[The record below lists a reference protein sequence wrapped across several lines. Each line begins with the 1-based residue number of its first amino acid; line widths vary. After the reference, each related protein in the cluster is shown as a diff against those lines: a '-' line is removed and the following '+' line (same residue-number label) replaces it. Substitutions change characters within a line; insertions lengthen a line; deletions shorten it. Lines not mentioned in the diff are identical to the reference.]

1 MDTNRQCMALK
12 ASAGSGKTFAL
23 SVRFLA
29 LLFKGANPSEIL
41 TLTFTK
47 KATAE
52 MKERI
57 LDYLKILQK
66 ENLESKE
73 KSHKENIL
81 KELEEKYHLDPSLVQ
96 NSAQKIYQRFLNAE
110 IRISTI
116 DAFFQSILRKFC
128 WFVGLSAN
136 FEVNEDTE
144 AHQQQLD
151 ERFLSALNSEQL
163 EELSVFITQCLSH
176 NSYTSNSILKLLR
189 SLRNKL
195 YLFDPNKR
203 EPAFD
208 EEGFLEKPRNLNKQI
223 QSTEIASD
231 SAKKA
236 IKCDDFRGFLNSSLT
251 WLKKKSEY
259 NFFKK
264 LKNEI
269 PTLESE
275 CEAIENDLK
284 SYYEARETALF
295 KKFPKF
301 IQLYDKAI
309 SKIQAL
315 DFDAIKDKVHAL
327 LSGYEEVPAEFFY
340 FRLDSKIAHILI
352 DEFQDTSLNDYKIL
366 APFIDEIKAGIG
378 QAKWHRSVFFVG
390 DVKQSIYA
398 FRGGFSSLF
407 ESVSKDFYHD
417 NLEFNHRS
425 SPLIIH
431 YVNTIFKKAYQN
443 SSTTYLEQKYPETS
457 RNKHATDGYVKVSL
471 VANERELLLEQISQ
485 EAKNLLEH
493 GKELL
498 LEQILQEAKNLLEH
512 GIEPKDITILC
523 ATNKDALEIKNY
535 LQENLSE
542 IRPSTESSA
551 QLSQFVESKI
561 IKNALEYALAE
572 EEYKPFYKHSVL
584 KLAGYLHDDA
594 IALFGFNP
602 KKESVAGFVWK
613 VMELFELYTECAQ
626 ICLELALG
634 CEDADEFLEK
644 LEAKKIASFN
654 SKGAQIMTIHKSKGM
669 QFPYVIVCE
678 RLGKPNNE
686 SDKFLEEYNGTEL
699 VCLYYRMK
707 NREVVDKDYARALE
721 KEKAAKDHEEINA
734 YYVAFTRAEL
744 GLVVVAKDKDQK
756 KDKKKDKEES
766 KNKGMHEKLDLK
778 PLEEG
783 EIAPVI
789 ASKKEPSNA
798 SVLIKPH
805 AYGEQ
810 VQEIEEEP
818 DSDYEKNNDQEAINF
833 GIALHKGLE
842 YQYAYRIPKKS
853 VLEYLNYH
861 YGFYGLDHQALEE
874 SLELFENDAEIQALF
889 KNLALKGEVAFLSR
903 GVVSRI
909 DVLLWDKG
917 QNLYVLDYKSSQNYQ
932 QSHKAQVSHYAE
944 FLQTQAPHFK
954 IQAGIIYAHK
964 RLLEKLWV

>member
-1 MDTNRQCMALK
+1 MDTKRQCMALK

-66 ENLESKE
+66 ENLEDEKEKE
-73 KSHKENIL
+73 KSQNIL
-81 KELEEKYHLDPSLVQ
+81 KELEEKYHLNPSFVQ

-136 FEVNEDTE
+136 FEVNEDTK
-144 AHQQQLD
+144 AHQQQLNAS
-151 ERFLSALNSEQL
+151 FLSALDNEQL
-163 EELSVFITQCLSH
+163 EELSVFIAQCLSYD
-176 NSYTSNSILKLLR
+176 SYTSDSILERLR
-189 SLRNKL
+189 FLKNKL
-195 YLFDPNKR
+195 YLFDPNKKDL
-203 EPAFD
+203 AFD
-208 EEGFLEKPRNLNKQI
+208 EEGFLEKLRNLNQQI
-223 QSTEIASD
+223 QSIETASD
-231 SAKKA
+231 RAKKA

-251 WLKKKSEY
+251 WLEKKSEY
-259 NFFKK
+259 RYFKK
-264 LKNEI
+264 FKDEI

-275 CEAIENDLK
+275 CEEIENDLK
-284 SYYEARETALF
+284 RYYEARESALF

-301 IQLYDKAI
+301 IQLYDKAT

-327 LSGYEEVPAEFFY
+327 SNGYEEMPAEFFY

-390 DVKQSIYA
+390 DVKQSIYG
-398 FRGGFSSLF
+398 FRGSFSSLF

-425 SPLIIH
+425 SPLIIN

-443 SSTTYLEQKYPETS
+443 SPTAYLEQKYPKAS
-457 RNKHATDGYVKVSL
+457 SNDHARYGYVKVSL
-471 VANERELLLEQISQ
+471 VADER
-485 EAKNLLEH
+485 
-493 GKELL
+493 ELL

-512 GIEPKDITILC
+512 RIEPKDITILC
-523 ATNKDALEIKNY
+523 ARNKDALEIKNY

-542 IRPSTESSA
+542 ICPSTESSA
-551 QLSQFVESKI
+551 KLSQFVESKI

-572 EEYKPFYKHSVL
+572 EPYKPFYKHSVL

-594 IALFGFNP
+594 IALAGFNP

-626 ICLELALG
+626 ICLELAVG
-634 CEDADEFLEK
+634 CEDANEFLEK
-644 LEAKKIASFN
+644 LEAKEIASF
-654 SKGAQIMTIHKSKGM
+654 KAEGTQIMTIHKSKGM

-678 RLGKPNNE
+678 RLGKPKTNN
-686 SDKFLEEYNGTEL
+686 SNQFLEEYSGTEL
-699 VCLYYRMK
+699 TRLYYRMK
-707 NREVVDKDYARALE
+707 NREVVDKDYARALD
-721 KEKAAKDHEEINA
+721 KEEAAKDHEEINV

-744 GLVVVAKDKDQK
+744 GLVVVAKDK
-756 KDKKKDKEES
+756 
-766 KNKGMHEKLDLK
+766 KGMREKLDLA

-789 ASKKEPSNA
+789 SSQKEPSPE

-818 DSDYEKNNDQEAINF
+818 SDYEKNNDQEAINF

-861 YGFYGLDHQALEE
+861 HGFYGLDYQALEE
-874 SLELFENDAEIQALF
+874 SLELFENDAKIQALF
-889 KNLALKGEVAFLSR
+889 KNLALKGEVAFLFE

-932 QSHKAQVSHYAE
+932 QSHKAQVSHYAA

>member
-1 MDTNRQCMALK
+1 MDTKRQCMALK

-66 ENLESKE
+66 ENLEDEKEKE
-73 KSHKENIL
+73 KSQNIL
-81 KELEEKYHLDPSLVQ
+81 KELEEKYRLDPSFVQ

-136 FEVNEDTE
+136 FEVNEDTK
-144 AHQQQLD
+144 AHQQQLN
-151 ERFLSALNSEQL
+151 EGFLSTLNNEQL
-163 EELSVFITQCLSH
+163 EELSVFIAQCLSYD
-176 NSYTSNSILKLLR
+176 NYTSDSILERLR
-189 SLRNKL
+189 FLKNKL
-195 YLFDPNKR
+195 YLFDPNKK

-208 EEGFLEKPRNLNKQI
+208 EEGFLEKLRSLNEQI
-223 QSTEIASD
+223 QNIETASNE
-231 SAKKA
+231 AKKA

-251 WLKKKSEY
+251 WLKKKGEY
-259 NFFKK
+259 RYFKK
-264 LKNEI
+264 FKDEI

-275 CEAIENDLK
+275 CEEIENDLK
-284 SYYEARETALF
+284 RYYEARESALF

-301 IQLYDKAI
+301 IQLYDKAT

-327 LSGYEEVPAEFFY
+327 LNGYEEMPAEFFY

-390 DVKQSIYA
+390 DVKQSIYG
-398 FRGGFSSLF
+398 FRGSFSSLF

-425 SPLIIH
+425 SPLIIN

-443 SSTTYLEQKYPETS
+443 SPTAYLEQKYPKAS
-457 RNKHATDGYVKVSL
+457 SNKHARDGYVKVSL
-471 VANERELLLEQISQ
+471 VADERELLL
-485 EAKNLLEH
+485 K
-493 GKELL
+493 
-498 LEQILQEAKNLLEH
+498 QILQEAKNLLEH
-512 GIEPKDITILC
+512 RIDPKDITLLC
-523 ATNKDALEIKNY
+523 ATNDDALEIKNY
-535 LQENLSE
+535 LQKNLSA

-551 QLSQFVESKI
+551 KLSQFVESKI

-572 EEYKPFYKHSVL
+572 EPYKPFYKHSVL

-594 IALFGFNP
+594 IALAGFNP
-602 KKESVAGFVWK
+602 KKESVAGFVWR

-626 ICLELALG
+626 ICLELAVG
-634 CEDADEFLEK
+634 CEDANEFLKK
-644 LEAKKIASFN
+644 LEAKEIASF
-654 SKGAQIMTIHKSKGM
+654 KAEGAQIMTIHKSKGM

-678 RLGKPNNE
+678 RLGKPKTNN
-686 SDKFLEEYNGTEL
+686 SNQFLEEYSGTEL
-699 VCLYYRMK
+699 LRLYYRMK
-707 NREVVDKDYARALE
+707 NREVVDKDYARALD
-721 KEKAAKDHEEINA
+721 KEEAAKNHEETNV

-744 GLVVVAKDKDQK
+744 GLIVVAKDK
-756 KDKKKDKEES
+756 
-766 KNKGMHEKLDLK
+766 KGMREKLDLA

-783 EIAPVI
+783 EIVPVI
-789 ASKKEPSNA
+789 SSQKELSIPS
-798 SVLIKPH
+798 VVIKPH

-818 DSDYEKNNDQEAINF
+818 SDYEKNNDQEAIHF

-861 YGFYGLDHQALEE
+861 HGFYGLDYQALEE
-874 SLELFENDAEIQALF
+874 SLELFENDAKIQALF
-889 KNLALKGEVAFLSR
+889 KNLALRGEVAFLFE

-909 DVLLWDKG
+909 DVLLWDRG

-932 QSHKAQVSHYAE
+932 QSHKAQVSHYAA

>member
-1 MDTNRQCMALK
+1 MDTKRQCMALK

-66 ENLESKE
+66 ENLENENENE
-73 KSHKENIL
+73 KSQNIL
-81 KELEEKYHLDPSLVQ
+81 KELEEKYRLNPSLVR
-96 NSAQKIYQRFLNAE
+96 NSAPKIYQRFLNAE

-136 FEVNEDTE
+136 FEVNEDTK
-144 AHQQQLD
+144 AHQQQLN
-151 ERFLSALNSEQL
+151 EGFLSALNSGQL
-163 EELSVFITQCLSH
+163 EELSVFIAQCLSYD
-176 NSYTSNSILKLLR
+176 SYTSDSILERLR
-189 SLRNKL
+189 FLKNKL
-195 YLFDPNKR
+195 YLFDSNEK
-203 EPAFD
+203 ELAFD
-208 EEGFLEKPRNLNKQI
+208 EEGFLEKIRSLNQQI
-223 QSTEIASD
+223 QSIETASD
-231 SAKKA
+231 KAKTA

-259 NFFKK
+259 RDFKK

-275 CEAIENDLK
+275 CEEIENDLK
-284 SYYEARETALF
+284 RYYKAREIALF

-301 IQLYDKAI
+301 IQLYDKAT

-327 LSGYEEVPAEFFY
+327 LKGYEEVPAEFFY

-398 FRGGFSSLF
+398 FRGSFSSLF
-407 ESVSKDFYHD
+407 ESVAKDFYHD
-417 NLEFNHRS
+417 NLQFNHRS
-425 SPLIIH
+425 SPLIID

-443 SSTTYLEQKYPETS
+443 SPTAYLEQKYPKAS
-457 RNKHATDGYVKVSL
+457 SNKHVADGYVKVSL
-471 VANERELLLEQISQ
+471 VADDR
-485 EAKNLLEH
+485 
-493 GKELL
+493 ELL
-498 LEQILQEAKNLLEH
+498 LEQILQEAQNLLEH
-512 GIEPKDITILC
+512 RIEPKDITILC
-523 ATNKDALEIKNY
+523 ATNDDALGIKNY
-535 LQENLSE
+535 LQENLSA

-551 QLSQFVESKI
+551 KLSQFVESKI
-561 IKNALEYALAE
+561 IKNALKYALAE
-572 EEYKPFYKHSVL
+572 EPYKPFYKHSVL

-594 IALFGFNP
+594 IALAGFNP
-602 KKESVAGFVWK
+602 KKESVAGFVWR
-613 VMELFELYTECAQ
+613 VMELFELYGECAQ
-626 ICLELALG
+626 ICLELAVG
-634 CEDADEFLEK
+634 CEDADGFLEK

-654 SKGAQIMTIHKSKGM
+654 LKGTQIMTIHKSKGM

-678 RLGKPNNE
+678 RLGKPRSNN
-686 SDKFLEEYNGTEL
+686 SNQFLEEYNGAEL
-699 VCLYYRMK
+699 LRLYYRMK
-707 NREVVDKDYARALE
+707 NREVVDKDYARALD
-721 KEKAAKDHEEINA
+721 KEKAAKENEETNV

-744 GLVVVAKDKDQK
+744 GLVVVAKDKGQK
-756 KDKKKDKEES
+756 KDQKESES
-766 KNKGMHEKLDLK
+766 KGMREKLDLT

-789 ASKKEPSNA
+789 SPQKEPLIA
-798 SVLIKPH
+798 SVVIKPH

-842 YQYAYRIPKKS
+842 YQYAYNIPKKS

-861 YGFYGLDHQALEE
+861 HGFYDLDYQALEE

-889 KNLALKGEVAFLSR
+889 KNLALKGEVAFLFE

-944 FLQTQAPHFK
+944 FLKTQAPHFK

>member
-1 MDTNRQCMALK
+1 MALK

-66 ENLESKE
+66 ENLESGKE
-73 KSHKENIL
+73 KSQNIL
-81 KELEEKYHLDPSLVQ
+81 KELEEKYHLDPSLVR

-144 AHQQQLD
+144 AHQRQLN
-151 ERFLSALNSEQL
+151 ESFLSALNSEQL
-163 EELSVFITQCLSH
+163 EELSAFIVQCLSYE
-176 NSYTSNSILKLLR
+176 SYTSDSILERLR
-189 SLRNKL
+189 FLKNKL
-195 YLFDPNKR
+195 YLFDSNKQ
-203 EPAFD
+203 EPTFD
-208 EEGFLEKPRNLNKQI
+208 EEGFLEKLRSLNNQI
-223 QSTEIASD
+223 QSIETASNE
-231 SAKKA
+231 AKKA
-236 IKCDDFRGFLNSSLT
+236 IKCDSFRGFLNSSLT
-251 WLKKKSEY
+251 WLEKKSEY
-259 NFFKK
+259 RYFKK

-275 CEAIENDLK
+275 CEEIENDLK
-284 SYYEARETALF
+284 RYYEAKETAIF

-301 IQLYDKAI
+301 IQLYDKAT

-315 DFDAIKDKVHAL
+315 DFDAIKDKVHVL
-327 LSGYEEVPAEFFY
+327 LNGYEEMPAEFFY

-398 FRGGFSSLF
+398 FRGSFSSLF

-425 SPLIIH
+425 APLIIN

-443 SSTTYLEQKYPETS
+443 SPTAYLEQKYPKTS
-457 RNKHATDGYVKVSL
+457 NNKHVTEGYVKVSL
-471 VANERELLLEQISQ
+471 VADE
-485 EAKNLLEH
+485 
-493 GKELL
+493 KELL
-498 LEQILQEAKNLLEH
+498 LEQILQEAKNLLDH
-512 GIEPKDITILC
+512 RIDPKDITILC

-535 LQENLSE
+535 LQEYLSA
-542 IRPSTESSA
+542 ICPSTESSA
-551 QLSQFVESKI
+551 RLSQLIESKI

-572 EEYKPFYKHSVL
+572 EPYKPFYKHSVL
-584 KLAGYLHDDA
+584 KLAGYLHDDV
-594 IALFGFNP
+594 IALPGFNP
-602 KKESVAGFVWK
+602 KKESVSGFVWK
-613 VMELFELYTECAQ
+613 IMEQFKLYEEPAQ
-626 ICLELALG
+626 SCLELAVG
-634 CEDADEFLEK
+634 CEDANDFLEK
-644 LEAKKIASFN
+644 LEAKEIASFN
-654 SKGAQIMTIHKSKGM
+654 PKGAQIMTIHGSKGM

-678 RLGKPNNE
+678 RLGKPNSSHANQL
-686 SDKFLEEYNGTEL
+686 LEEYNGAEL
-699 VCLYYRMK
+699 VRLYYRMK
-707 NREVVDKDYARALE
+707 NREVVDKDYARALN
-721 KEKAAKDHEEINA
+721 KEEAAKDHEEINV

-744 GLVVVAKDKDQK
+744 GLIVVAKDKKESK
-756 KDKKKDKEES
+756 KES
-766 KNKGMHEKLDLK
+766 KNKTMREQLDLT

-783 EIAPVI
+783 EIMPVVSPQKEPLI
-789 ASKKEPSNA
+789 AS
-798 SVLIKPH
+798 VVIKPH

-842 YQYAYRIPKKS
+842 YQYAYNIPKQS

-889 KNLALKGEVAFLSR
+889 KNHALKGEAAFLFQ

-909 DVLLWDKG
+909 DVLLWDRG

-944 FLQTQAPHFK
+944 FLRTQAPHFK
-954 IQAGIIYAHK
+954 IQVGIIYAHK

>member
-1 MDTNRQCMALK
+1 MDTKRQCMALK

-66 ENLESKE
+66 ENLEDEKEKE
-73 KSHKENIL
+73 KSQNIL
-81 KELEEKYHLDPSLVQ
+81 KELEEKYRLNPSFVQ

-136 FEVNEDTE
+136 FEVNEDTK
-144 AHQQQLD
+144 AHQQQLN
-151 ERFLSALNSEQL
+151 ESFLSALNNKQL
-163 EELSVFITQCLSH
+163 EELSVFIAQCLSYD
-176 NSYTSNSILKLLR
+176 SYTSDSILERLR
-189 SLRNKL
+189 FLKNKL
-195 YLFDPNKR
+195 YLFDPNKK

-208 EEGFLEKPRNLNKQI
+208 EEGFLEKLRNLNRQI
-223 QSTEIASD
+223 QSVETASNE
-231 SAKKA
+231 AKKA

-251 WLKKKSEY
+251 WLEKKSEY
-259 NFFKK
+259 RYFKK
-264 LKNEI
+264 FKDEI

-275 CEAIENDLK
+275 CEEIENDLK
-284 SYYEARETALF
+284 RYYEAREIALF

-301 IQLYDKAI
+301 IQLYDRAT

-327 LSGYEEVPAEFFY
+327 LNGYEEMPAEFFY

-390 DVKQSIYA
+390 DVKQSIYG
-398 FRGGFSSLF
+398 FRGSFSSLF
-407 ESVSKDFYHD
+407 ESVAKDFYHD
-417 NLEFNHRS
+417 NLPFNHRS
-425 SPLIIH
+425 SPLIIN

-443 SSTTYLEQKYPETS
+443 SPTAYLEQKYPKAS
-457 RNKHATDGYVKVSL
+457 SNKHARDGYVKVSL
-471 VANERELLLEQISQ
+471 VADGR
-485 EAKNLLEH
+485 
-493 GKELL
+493 ELL

-512 GIEPKDITILC
+512 GIDPKDITILC
-523 ATNKDALEIKNY
+523 ATNDDALEIKNY
-535 LQENLSE
+535 LQENLSA

-551 QLSQFVESKI
+551 KLSQFVESKI
-561 IKNALEYALAE
+561 IKNALKYALAE
-572 EEYKPFYKHSVL
+572 EPYKPFYKHSVL

-594 IALFGFNP
+594 IALVGFNP
-602 KKESVAGFVWK
+602 KKESMASFVWK
-613 VMELFELYTECAQ
+613 VMEWFELYTECAQ
-626 ICLELALG
+626 ICLELAVG
-634 CEDADEFLEK
+634 CEDANEFLEK
-644 LEAKKIASFN
+644 LEAKEIASF
-654 SKGAQIMTIHKSKGM
+654 KAEGTQIMTIHKSKGM

-678 RLGKPNNE
+678 RLGKPKTNN
-686 SDKFLEEYNGTEL
+686 SNQFLEEYDGTEL
-699 VCLYYRMK
+699 TRLYYRMK
-707 NREVVDKDYARALE
+707 NREVVDKDYARALD
-721 KEKAAKDHEEINA
+721 KEEAAKDHEETNV

-744 GLVVVAKDKDQK
+744 GLIVVTKDKDQK
-756 KDKKKDKEES
+756 KDKKES
-766 KNKGMHEKLDLK
+766 KNKGMREKLDLL

-783 EIAPVI
+783 TIAPVI
-789 ASKKEPSNA
+789 SSQKEPSPE
-798 SVLIKPH
+798 SVVIKPH

-818 DSDYEKNNDQEAINF
+818 SDYEKNNDQEAINF

-861 YGFYGLDHQALEE
+861 HGFYGLDYQALEE
-874 SLELFENDAEIQALF
+874 SLELFENDAKIQALF
-889 KNLALKGEVAFLSR
+889 KNLALRGEVAFLFE

-932 QSHKAQVSHYAE
+932 QSHKAQVSHYAA

>member
-1 MDTNRQCMALK
+1 MDTKRQCMALK

-66 ENLESKE
+66 ENLEDEKEKE
-73 KSHKENIL
+73 KSQNIL
-81 KELEEKYHLDPSLVQ
+81 KELEEKYRLNPSFVQ

-136 FEVNEDTE
+136 FEVNEDTK
-144 AHQQQLD
+144 AHQQQLNAS
-151 ERFLSALNSEQL
+151 FLSALDNKQL
-163 EELSVFITQCLSH
+163 EELGVFITQCLSYD
-176 NSYTSNSILKLLR
+176 SYTSDSVLEWLRFLK
-189 SLRNKL
+189 NKL
-195 YLFDPNKR
+195 YLFDPNKKD
-203 EPAFD
+203 PAFD
-208 EEGFLEKPRNLNKQI
+208 EEGFLEKLRSLNRQI
-223 QSTEIASD
+223 QSVETASD
-231 SAKKA
+231 TAKKA

-251 WLKKKSEY
+251 WLKKKGEY
-259 NFFKK
+259 RDFKK
-264 LKNEI
+264 IKDEI

-275 CEAIENDLK
+275 CEEIENDLK
-284 SYYEARETALF
+284 RYYEAKESALF

-301 IQLYDKAI
+301 IQLYDKAT

-327 LSGYEEVPAEFFY
+327 LNGYEEMPAEFFY

-390 DVKQSIYA
+390 DVKQSIYG
-398 FRGGFSSLF
+398 FRGSFSSLF

-425 SPLIIH
+425 SPLIIN

-443 SSTTYLEQKYPETS
+443 SPTAYLEQKYPKAS
-457 RNKHATDGYVKVSL
+457 SNKHARDGYVKVSL
-471 VANERELLLEQISQ
+471 VADERELLL
-485 EAKNLLEH
+485 K
-493 GKELL
+493 
-498 LEQILQEAKNLLEH
+498 QILQEAKNLLEH
-512 GIEPKDITILC
+512 RIDPKDITLLC
-523 ATNKDALEIKNY
+523 ATNDDALEIKDY
-535 LQENLSE
+535 LQKNLSA

-551 QLSQFVESKI
+551 KLSQFVESKI

-572 EEYKPFYKHSVL
+572 EPYKPFYKHSVL

-594 IALFGFNP
+594 IALAGFNP

-626 ICLELALG
+626 ICLELAVG
-634 CEDADEFLEK
+634 CEDANEFLEK
-644 LEAKKIASFN
+644 LEAKEIASF
-654 SKGAQIMTIHKSKGM
+654 KAEGAQIMTIHKSKGM

-678 RLGKPNNE
+678 RLDKPKTNN
-686 SDKFLEEYNGTEL
+686 SNQFLEEYSGTEL
-699 VCLYYRMK
+699 TRLYYRMK
-707 NREVVDKDYARALE
+707 NREVVDKDYARVLD
-721 KEKAAKDHEEINA
+721 KEEAAKNHEETNV

-744 GLVVVAKDKDQK
+744 GLIVVAKDK
-756 KDKKKDKEES
+756 
-766 KNKGMHEKLDLK
+766 KGMREKLDLA

-783 EIAPVI
+783 EIVPVI
-789 ASKKEPSNA
+789 SSQKELSIPS
-798 SVLIKPH
+798 VVIKPH

-818 DSDYEKNNDQEAINF
+818 SDYEKNDDQEAINF

-861 YGFYGLDHQALEE
+861 HGFYGLDYQALEE
-874 SLELFENDAEIQALF
+874 SLELFENDAKIQALF
-889 KNLALKGEVAFLSR
+889 KNLALRGEVAFLFE

-932 QSHKAQVSHYAE
+932 QSHKAQVSHYAA

>member
-1 MDTNRQCMALK
+1 MDTKRQCMALK

-66 ENLESKE
+66 ENLESGKE
-73 KSHKENIL
+73 KSQNIL
-81 KELEEKYHLDPSLVQ
+81 KELEEKYHLDPSLVR

-136 FEVNEDTE
+136 FEVNEDAKAYQACLNE
-144 AHQQQLD
+144 G
-151 ERFLSALNSEQL
+151 FLSALNSEQL
-163 EELSVFITQCLSH
+163 EELSAFIVQCLSYE
-176 NSYTSNSILKLLR
+176 SYTSDSILERLR
-189 SLRNKL
+189 FLKNKL
-195 YLFDPNKR
+195 YLFDSNKQ
-203 EPAFD
+203 EPVFD
-208 EEGFLEKPRNLNKQI
+208 EEGFLEKLRSLNNQI
-223 QSTEIASD
+223 QSIETASD
-231 SAKKA
+231 RAKTA
-236 IKCDDFRGFLNSSLT
+236 IKCDSFRGFLNSSLT
-251 WLKKKSEY
+251 WLEKKSEY
-259 NFFKK
+259 QSFKK
-264 LKNEI
+264 LKSEI

-275 CEAIENDLK
+275 CEEIENDLK
-284 SYYEARETALF
+284 RYYEAKETAIF

-301 IQLYDKAI
+301 IQLYDNAT

-315 DFDAIKDKVHAL
+315 DFDAIKDKVHVL
-327 LSGYEEVPAEFFY
+327 LNGYEEMPAEFFY

-398 FRGGFSSLF
+398 FRGSFSSLF

-425 SPLIIH
+425 APLIIN

-443 SSTTYLEQKYPETS
+443 SPTAYLEQKYPKAS
-457 RNKHATDGYVKVSL
+457 NNKHATDGYVKVSL
-471 VANERELLLEQISQ
+471 VADEE
-485 EAKNLLEH
+485 
-493 GKELL
+493 ELL
-498 LEQILQEAKNLLEH
+498 LEQILQEAQNLLEH
-512 GIEPKDITILC
+512 HIDPKDITILC

-535 LQENLSE
+535 LQEHLSA
-542 IRPSTESSA
+542 ICPSTESSA
-551 QLSQFVESKI
+551 RLSQLVESKI

-572 EEYKPFYKHSVL
+572 EPYKPFYKHSVL
-584 KLAGYLHDDA
+584 KLAGYLHDDV
-594 IALFGFNP
+594 IALPGFNP

-613 VMELFELYTECAQ
+613 IMEQFKLYGEPAQ
-626 ICLELALG
+626 SCLELAIG
-634 CEDADEFLEK
+634 CEDANDFLEK
-644 LEAKKIASFN
+644 LEAKEIASFN
-654 SKGAQIMTIHKSKGM
+654 PKGAQIMTIHKSKGM

-678 RLGKPNNE
+678 RLGKPNSSHANQ
-686 SDKFLEEYNGTEL
+686 FLEEYDGAEL
-699 VCLYYRMK
+699 THLYYRMK
-707 NREVVDKDYARALE
+707 NREVVDKDYARALD
-721 KEKAAKDHEEINA
+721 KEEAAKDHEEINV

-744 GLVVVAKDKDQK
+744 GLIVVAKDKKESK
-756 KDKKKDKEES
+756 KES
-766 KNKGMHEKLDLK
+766 KNKKMRGQLDLA

-783 EIAPVI
+783 EIMPVVSPQKEPLI
-789 ASKKEPSNA
+789 AS
-798 SVLIKPH
+798 VVIKPH

-842 YQYAYRIPKKS
+842 YQYAYRIPKQS

-861 YGFYGLDHQALEE
+861 YGFYGLDYQALEE
-874 SLELFENDAEIQALF
+874 SLELFENDAEIQTLF
-889 KNLALKGEVAFLSR
+889 KNHALKGEAAFLFQ

-932 QSHKAQVSHYAE
+932 QSHKAQVSHYDE
-944 FLQTQAPHFK
+944 FLRTQAPHFK

>member
-1 MDTNRQCMALK
+1 MDTKRQCMALK

-66 ENLESKE
+66 ESLEDEKEKE
-73 KSHKENIL
+73 KSQNIL
-81 KELEEKYHLDPSLVQ
+81 KELEEKYRLNPDLVR
-96 NSAQKIYQRFLNAE
+96 NSAPKIYQRFLNAE

-136 FEVNEDTE
+136 FEVNEYTK
-144 AHQQQLD
+144 AHQQQLNAS
-151 ERFLSALNSEQL
+151 FLSALNNEQL
-163 EELSVFITQCLSH
+163 EELSVFIAQCLSYD
-176 NSYTSNSILKLLR
+176 SYTSDSVLERLRFLK
-189 SLRNKL
+189 NKL
-195 YLFDPNKR
+195 YLFDPNKK

-208 EEGFLEKPRNLNKQI
+208 EEGFLEKLRSLNQQI
-223 QSTEIASD
+223 QSIETASD
-231 SAKKA
+231 RAKTA

-251 WLKKKSEY
+251 WLEKKSEY
-259 NFFKK
+259 IYFKK
-264 LKNEI
+264 IKDEI

-275 CEAIENDLK
+275 CEEIENDLK
-284 SYYEARETALF
+284 RYYEAKESALF

-301 IQLYDKAI
+301 IQLYDKAT

-327 LSGYEEVPAEFFY
+327 LNGYEEMPAEFFY
-340 FRLDSKIAHILI
+340 FRLDSRIAHILI

-378 QAKWHRSVFFVG
+378 QAKWQRSVFFVG

-398 FRGGFSSLF
+398 FRGSFSSLF
-407 ESVSKDFYHD
+407 ESVAKDFYHD
-417 NLEFNHRS
+417 NLPFNHRS
-425 SPLIIH
+425 SPLIIN
-431 YVNTIFKKAYQN
+431 YVNTIFKKAYQD
-443 SSTTYLEQKYPETS
+443 SPTTYLEQKYPKAS
-457 RNKHATDGYVKVSL
+457 SNKHARDGYVKVSL
-471 VANERELLLEQISQ
+471 VADGR
-485 EAKNLLEH
+485 
-493 GKELL
+493 ELL

-512 GIEPKDITILC
+512 RIEPKDITILC
-523 ATNKDALEIKNY
+523 TTNDDALEIKNY
-535 LQENLSE
+535 LQENLSA

-551 QLSQFVESKI
+551 KLSQFVESKI
-561 IKNALEYALAE
+561 VKNALKYALAE
-572 EEYKPFYKHSVL
+572 EPYKPFYKHSVL

-594 IALFGFNP
+594 IALAGFNP

-626 ICLELALG
+626 ICLELAVG
-634 CEDADEFLEK
+634 CEDANEFLEK
-644 LEAKKIASFN
+644 LEAKEIASFKA
-654 SKGAQIMTIHKSKGM
+654 KGAQIMTIHKSKGM

-678 RLGKPNNE
+678 RLGKPKSNN
-686 SDKFLEEYNGTEL
+686 SNQFLEEYDGTEL
-699 VCLYYRMK
+699 LRLYYRMK
-707 NREVVDKDYARALE
+707 NREVVDKDYARALD
-721 KEKAAKDHEEINA
+721 KEEAAKDHEEINV

-744 GLVVVAKDKDQK
+744 GLIVVAKDK
-756 KDKKKDKEES
+756 
-766 KNKGMHEKLDLK
+766 KGMREKLDLV

-783 EIAPVI
+783 EIVLVI
-789 ASKKEPSNA
+789 SPQKEPLIK
-798 SVLIKPH
+798 SVVIKPH

-818 DSDYEKNNDQEAINF
+818 SDYEKNNDQEAINF

-842 YQYAYRIPKKS
+842 YQYAYNIPKKS

-861 YGFYGLDHQALEE
+861 HGFYGLDYQALEE
-874 SLELFENDAEIQALF
+874 SLELFENDAEIQTLF
-889 KNLALKGEVAFLSR
+889 KNLALRGEAAFLFE

-932 QSHKAQVSHYAE
+932 QSHKAQVSHYAA

>member
-1 MDTNRQCMALK
+1 MDTKRQCMALK

-66 ENLESKE
+66 ENLESGKE
-73 KSHKENIL
+73 KSQNIL
-81 KELEEKYHLDPSLVQ
+81 KELEEKYHLDPSLVR
-96 NSAQKIYQRFLNAE
+96 NSTQKIYQRFLNAE
-110 IRISTI
+110 VRISTI

-144 AHQQQLD
+144 AHQQQLN
-151 ERFLSALNSEQL
+151 EGFLSALNSEQL
-163 EELSVFITQCLSH
+163 EELSVFIVQCLSYE
-176 NSYTSNSILKLLR
+176 SYTSDSILERLR
-189 SLRNKL
+189 FLKNKL
-195 YLFDPNKR
+195 YLFDPNKK

-208 EEGFLEKPRNLNKQI
+208 EEGFLEKLRSLNNQI
-223 QSTEIASD
+223 QSIETASNE
-231 SAKKA
+231 AKKA
-236 IKCDDFRGFLNSSLT
+236 IKCDSFRGFLNSSLT
-251 WLKKKSEY
+251 WLEKKSEY
-259 NFFKK
+259 LYFKK

-275 CEAIENDLK
+275 CEEIENDLK
-284 SYYEARETALF
+284 RYYEAKETAIF

-301 IQLYDKAI
+301 IQLYDNAT

-315 DFDAIKDKVHAL
+315 DFDAIKDKVHVL
-327 LSGYEEVPAEFFY
+327 LNGYEEMPAEFFY

-398 FRGGFSSLF
+398 FRGSFSSLF

-425 SPLIIH
+425 APLIIN

-443 SSTTYLEQKYPETS
+443 SPTAYLEQKYPKAS
-457 RNKHATDGYVKVSL
+457 NNKHVTEGYVKVSL
-471 VANERELLLEQISQ
+471 VADE
-485 EAKNLLEH
+485 
-493 GKELL
+493 KELL
-498 LEQILQEAKNLLEH
+498 LNQVLQEAQNLLDH
-512 GIEPKDITILC
+512 RIDPKDITILC

-535 LQENLSE
+535 LQEHLST
-542 IRPSTESSA
+542 ICPSTESSTR
-551 QLSQFVESKI
+551 LSQLVESKI
-561 IKNALEYALAE
+561 IKNALGYALAE
-572 EEYKPFYKHSVL
+572 EPYKPFYKHSVL

-594 IALFGFNP
+594 IALPGFNP
-602 KKESVAGFVWK
+602 KKESVASFVWK
-613 VMELFELYTECAQ
+613 IMEQFKLYGEPAQ
-626 ICLELALG
+626 SCLELAIG
-634 CEDADEFLEK
+634 CEDADGFLEK
-644 LEAKKIASFN
+644 LEAKEIASFN
-654 SKGAQIMTIHKSKGM
+654 PKGTQIMTIHGSKGM

-678 RLGKPNNE
+678 RLGKPNSSHANQ
-686 SDKFLEEYNGTEL
+686 FLEEYDGTEL
-699 VCLYYRMK
+699 ARLYYRMK
-707 NREVVDKDYARALE
+707 NREVVDKDYARALN
-721 KEKAAKDHEEINA
+721 KEEAAKDHEEINV

-744 GLVVVAKDKDQK
+744 GLIVVAKDKK
-756 KDKKKDKEES
+756 ES
-766 KNKGMHEKLDLK
+766 KKENKHKTMREKLDLT

-783 EIAPVI
+783 EIMPVI
-789 ASKKEPSNA
+789 SPQKEPLIA
-798 SVLIKPH
+798 SVVIKPH

-818 DSDYEKNNDQEAINF
+818 DGDYEKNNDQEAINF

-842 YQYAYRIPKKS
+842 YQYVYRIPKQS

-889 KNLALKGEVAFLSR
+889 KNHALKGEAAFLFQ

-909 DVLLWDKG
+909 DILLWDRG

-944 FLQTQAPHFK
+944 FLRTQAPHFK

>member
-1 MDTNRQCMALK
+1 MDTKRQCMALK

-66 ENLESKE
+66 ENLEDEKEKE
-73 KSHKENIL
+73 KSQNIL
-81 KELEEKYHLDPSLVQ
+81 KELEEKYHLKPSFVQ

-128 WFVGLSAN
+128 WFVGLSTN
-136 FEVNEDTE
+136 FEVNEDTK
-144 AHQQQLD
+144 AHQQQLN
-151 ERFLSALNSEQL
+151 EGFLSALNGEQL
-163 EELSVFITQCLSH
+163 EELSVFIAQCLSYD
-176 NSYTSNSILKLLR
+176 SYTSDSILERLR
-189 SLRNKL
+189 FLKNKL
-195 YLFDPNKR
+195 YLFDPNKKD
-203 EPAFD
+203 PAFD
-208 EEGFLEKPRNLNKQI
+208 EEGFLEKLRSLNQQI
-223 QSTEIASD
+223 QSIETASD
-231 SAKKA
+231 RAKTA

-251 WLKKKSEY
+251 WLEKKSEY
-259 NFFKK
+259 IYFKK
-264 LKNEI
+264 LKDEI

-275 CEAIENDLK
+275 CEEIENDLK
-284 SYYEARETALF
+284 RYYEAREIALF

-301 IQLYDKAI
+301 IQLYDNAT

-327 LSGYEEVPAEFFY
+327 LKGYEEVPAEFFY

-378 QAKWHRSVFFVG
+378 QAKWNRSVFFVG

-398 FRGGFSSLF
+398 FRGSFSSLF
-407 ESVSKDFYHD
+407 ESVAKDFYHD

-425 SPLIIH
+425 SPLIIN

-443 SSTTYLEQKYPETS
+443 SPTAYLDQKYPKTS
-457 RNKHATDGYVKVSL
+457 QNKHATDGYVKVSL
-471 VANERELLLEQISQ
+471 VADER
-485 EAKNLLEH
+485 
-493 GKELL
+493 ELL

-512 GIEPKDITILC
+512 RIEPKDITLLC
-523 ATNKDALEIKNY
+523 ATNDDALEIKNY
-535 LQENLSE
+535 LQENLSA

-551 QLSQFVESKI
+551 KLSQFVESKI
-561 IKNALEYALAE
+561 IKNALKYALAE
-572 EEYKPFYKHSVL
+572 EPYKPFYKHSVL

-594 IALFGFNP
+594 IALPGFNP

-613 VMELFELYTECAQ
+613 VMEWFELYTECAQ
-626 ICLELALG
+626 ICLELAVG
-634 CEDADEFLEK
+634 CEDANEFLEK

-654 SKGAQIMTIHKSKGM
+654 LKGAQIMTIHKSKGM

-678 RLGKPNNE
+678 RLGKPKTNN
-686 SDKFLEEYNGTEL
+686 SNQFLEEYDGTEL
-699 VCLYYRMK
+699 TRLYYRMK
-707 NREVVDKDYARALE
+707 NREVVDKDYARALD
-721 KEKAAKDHEEINA
+721 KEEAAKDHEETNV

-744 GLVVVAKDKDQK
+744 GLIVVAKDKDQK
-756 KDKKKDKEES
+756 KDKKES
-766 KNKGMHEKLDLK
+766 KNKGMREKLDLF

-783 EIAPVI
+783 AIAPVI
-789 ASKKEPSNA
+789 SSQKEPLIP
-798 SVLIKPH
+798 SVVIKPH

-818 DSDYEKNNDQEAINF
+818 SDYEKNNDQEAINF

-861 YGFYGLDHQALEE
+861 HGFYGLDYQALEE
-874 SLELFENDAEIQALF
+874 SLELFENDAKIQALF
-889 KNLALKGEVAFLSR
+889 KNLALKGEVAFLFER
-903 GVVSRI
+903 VVSRI

-932 QSHKAQVSHYAE
+932 QSHKAQVSHYAA

>member
-1 MDTNRQCMALK
+1 MDTKRQCMALK

-57 LDYLKILQK
+57 LDYLKILQQ
-66 ENLESKE
+66 ENLENEKE
-73 KSHKENIL
+73 KSQNIL

-128 WFVGLSAN
+128 WFAGLSAN
-136 FEVNEDTE
+136 FEVNEDTK
-144 AHQQQLD
+144 AHQQQLNAS
-151 ERFLSALNSEQL
+151 FLSALNNEQL
-163 EELSVFITQCLSH
+163 EELSVFITQCLSYD
-176 NSYTSNSILKLLR
+176 SYTSDSILERLR
-189 SLRNKL
+189 FLKNKL
-195 YLFDPNKR
+195 YLFEPNKK
-203 EPAFD
+203 ESVFD
-208 EEGFLEKPRNLNKQI
+208 EKGFLEKLRSLNQQI
-223 QSTEIASD
+223 QSVETASD
-231 SAKKA
+231 TAKTA

-251 WLKKKSEY
+251 WLEKKSEY
-259 NFFKK
+259 RHFKK
-264 LKNEI
+264 LKDEI

-275 CEAIENDLK
+275 CEEIESDLK
-284 SYYEARETALF
+284 RYYEARESALF

-301 IQLYDKAI
+301 IQLYSNAT
-309 SKIQAL
+309 SKIQVL

-327 LSGYEEVPAEFFY
+327 LNGYEEMPAEFFY

-398 FRGGFSSLF
+398 FRGSFSSLF

-417 NLEFNHRS
+417 NLQFNHRS
-425 SPLIIH
+425 APLIIN

-443 SSTTYLEQKYPETS
+443 SPTAYLEQKYPKAS
-457 RNKHATDGYVKVSL
+457 SNKHATDGYVKVSL
-471 VANERELLLEQISQ
+471 VADDR
-485 EAKNLLEH
+485 
-493 GKELL
+493 ELL
-498 LEQILQEAKNLLEH
+498 LEQILQEAQNLLEH
-512 GIEPKDITILC
+512 RIDPKDITILC

-535 LQENLSE
+535 LQERLSA
-542 IRPSTESSA
+542 IHPSTESSTK
-551 QLSQFVESKI
+551 LSQFVESKI

-572 EEYKPFYKHSVL
+572 EPYKPFYKHSVL
-584 KLAGYLHDDA
+584 KLAGYLHDDV
-594 IALFGFNP
+594 IALAGFNP
-602 KKESVAGFVWK
+602 KKESVASFVWK
-613 VMELFELYTECAQ
+613 VMELFELYGEPAQ
-626 ICLELALG
+626 SCLELAVG
-634 CEDADEFLEK
+634 CEDADGFLEK
-644 LEAKKIASFN
+644 LEAKEIASFN
-654 SKGAQIMTIHKSKGM
+654 PKGTQIMTIHKSKGM

-678 RLGKPNNE
+678 RLGKPNSSHSNQL
-686 SDKFLEEYNGTEL
+686 LEEYNGAEL
-699 VCLYYRMK
+699 LRLYYRMK
-707 NREVVDKDYARALE
+707 NREVVDKDYARALD
-721 KEKAAKDHEEINA
+721 KEEAAKDHEETNVS
-734 YYVAFTRAEL
+734 YVAFTRAEL
-744 GLVVVAKDKDQK
+744 GLIIVAKDKKESK
-756 KDKKKDKEES
+756 KES
-766 KNKGMHEKLDLK
+766 KNKTMREQLDLT

-783 EIAPVI
+783 EITPVI
-789 ASKKEPSNA
+789 SPQKEPLITST
-798 SVLIKPH
+798 LIKPH

-818 DSDYEKNNDQEAINF
+818 ESDYEKNNDQEAINF

-842 YQYAYRIPKKS
+842 YQYAYNIPKQS

-861 YGFYGLDHQALEE
+861 YGFYGLDYQALEE
-874 SLELFENDAEIQALF
+874 SLELFENDAEIQTLF
-889 KNLALKGEVAFLSR
+889 KNYFLRGEAAFLFQ

-909 DVLLWDKG
+909 DVLLWDRG

-944 FLQTQAPHFK
+944 FLKTQAPHFK

>member
-1 MDTNRQCMALK
+1 MDTKRQCMALK

-66 ENLESKE
+66 ENLEDEKEKE
-73 KSHKENIL
+73 KSQNIL
-81 KELEEKYHLDPSLVQ
+81 KELEEKYRLNPSFVQ
-96 NSAQKIYQRFLNAE
+96 NRAQEIYQRFLNAE

-136 FEVNEDTE
+136 FEVNEDTK
-144 AHQQQLD
+144 AHQQQLN
-151 ERFLSALNSEQL
+151 EIFLSALNNEQL
-163 EELSVFITQCLSH
+163 EELSVFITQCLSYD
-176 NSYTSNSILKLLR
+176 SYTSDSILERLR
-189 SLRNKL
+189 FLKNKL
-195 YLFDPNKR
+195 YLFDPNKK
-203 EPAFD
+203 ELAFD
-208 EEGFLEKPRNLNKQI
+208 EKGFLEKLRNLNKQI
-223 QSTEIASD
+223 QGVETASD
-231 SAKKA
+231 GAKKA

-251 WLKKKSEY
+251 WLKKKGEY
-259 NFFKK
+259 RDFKK
-264 LKNEI
+264 IKDEI

-275 CEAIENDLK
+275 CEEIENDLK
-284 SYYEARETALF
+284 RYYEARESALF

-301 IQLYDKAI
+301 IQLYDKAT

-327 LSGYEEVPAEFFY
+327 LNGYEEMPAEFFY

-390 DVKQSIYA
+390 DVKQSIYG
-398 FRGGFSSLF
+398 FRGSFSSLF

-425 SPLIIH
+425 SPLIIN

-443 SSTTYLEQKYPETS
+443 SPTAYLEQKYPKAS
-457 RNKHATDGYVKVSL
+457 SNKHSKDGYVKVSL
-471 VANERELLLEQISQ
+471 VADER
-485 EAKNLLEH
+485 
-493 GKELL
+493 ELL
-498 LEQILQEAKNLLEH
+498 LEQILQEAKNLLGH
-512 GIEPKDITILC
+512 RIEPKDITILC
-523 ATNKDALEIKNY
+523 TRNEDALEIKNY
-535 LQENLSE
+535 LQKNLST
-542 IRPSTESSA
+542 INPSTESSA
-551 QLSQFVESKI
+551 KLSQFVESKI

-572 EEYKPFYKHSVL
+572 EPYKPFYKHSVL

-594 IALFGFNP
+594 IALAGFNP

-613 VMELFELYTECAQ
+613 VMELFELYTECTQ
-626 ICLELALG
+626 ICLELAVG
-634 CEDADEFLEK
+634 CEDANEFLKK
-644 LEAKKIASFN
+644 LEAKEIASFN
-654 SKGAQIMTIHKSKGM
+654 AKGAQIMTIHASKGM

-678 RLGKPNNE
+678 RLGKPKTNN
-686 SDKFLEEYNGTEL
+686 SNQFLEEYSGTEFM
-699 VCLYYRMK
+699 CLYYRMK
-707 NREVVDKDYARALE
+707 NREVVDKDYARALD
-721 KEKAAKDHEEINA
+721 KEEAAKDHEETNV

-744 GLVVVAKDKDQK
+744 GLIVVAKDKDQK
-756 KDKKKDKEES
+756 KDKKES
-766 KNKGMHEKLDLK
+766 KNKGMREKLDLA

-783 EIAPVI
+783 EIVPVI
-789 ASKKEPSNA
+789 SSQKEPSSA

-818 DSDYEKNNDQEAINF
+818 SDYEKNNDQEAIHF

-861 YGFYGLDHQALEE
+861 HGFYGLDYQALEE
-874 SLELFENDAEIQALF
+874 SLELFENDAKIQALF
-889 KNLALKGEVAFLSR
+889 KNLALRGEVAFLFE

-909 DVLLWDKG
+909 DVLLWDKR

-932 QSHKAQVSHYAE
+932 QSHKVQVSHYAA

>member
-1 MDTNRQCMALK
+1 MDTKRQCMALK

-66 ENLESKE
+66 ENLENEKE
-73 KSHKENIL
+73 KSQNIL
-81 KELEEKYHLDPSLVQ
+81 KELEEKYHLDPSLVR
-96 NSAQKIYQRFLNAE
+96 NSAPKIYQRFLNAE

-128 WFVGLSAN
+128 WFVGLNAN
-136 FEVNEDTE
+136 FEVNEDTK
-144 AHQQQLD
+144 AHQQQLN
-151 ERFLSALNSEQL
+151 EGFLSALNNEQL
-163 EELSVFITQCLSH
+163 EELSVFIAQCLSYD
-176 NSYTSNSILKLLR
+176 NYTSDSILKRLR
-189 SLRNKL
+189 FLKNKL
-195 YLFDPNKR
+195 YLFDPNKK

-208 EEGFLEKPRNLNKQI
+208 EEGFLEKLRSLNQQI
-223 QSTEIASD
+223 QSIETASD
-231 SAKKA
+231 RAKTA
-236 IKCDDFRGFLNSSLT
+236 IKCDSFRGFLNSSLT
-251 WLKKKSEY
+251 WLEKKSEY
-259 NFFKK
+259 LHFKK

-275 CEAIENDLK
+275 CEEIENDLK
-284 SYYEARETALF
+284 RYYEAKETAIF

-301 IQLYDKAI
+301 IQLYDNAT

-327 LSGYEEVPAEFFY
+327 LNGYEELPAEFFY

-398 FRGGFSSLF
+398 FRGSFSSLF
-407 ESVSKDFYHD
+407 ESVAKDFYHD
-417 NLEFNHRS
+417 NLQFNHRS
-425 SPLIIH
+425 SPLIIN

-443 SSTTYLEQKYPETS
+443 SPTAYLEQKYPKIS
-457 RNKHATDGYVKVSL
+457 NNKHARDGYVKVSL
-471 VANERELLLEQISQ
+471 VADER
-485 EAKNLLEH
+485 
-493 GKELL
+493 GLL
-498 LEQILQEAKNLLEH
+498 LEQILQEAKNLLDH
-512 GIEPKDITILC
+512 HIDPKDITILC

-535 LQENLSE
+535 LQQNLSE

-551 QLSQFVESKI
+551 NLSQFVESKI
-561 IKNALEYALAE
+561 IKNALKYALAE
-572 EEYKPFYKHSVL
+572 EPYKPFYKHSVL

-594 IALFGFNP
+594 IALAGFNP

-613 VMELFELYTECAQ
+613 VMELFELYGECAQ
-626 ICLELALG
+626 ICLELAVV
-634 CEDADEFLEK
+634 CEDANEFLEK

-654 SKGAQIMTIHKSKGM
+654 LKGAQIMTIHKSKGM

-678 RLGKPNNE
+678 RLGKPKSNN
-686 SDKFLEEYNGTEL
+686 SNQFLEEYNGTEL
-699 VCLYYRMK
+699 LRLYYRMK
-707 NREVVDKDYARALE
+707 NREVVDKDYARALD
-721 KEKAAKDHEEINA
+721 KEEAAKNHEETNV

-744 GLVVVAKDKDQK
+744 GLIVVAKDKDQK
-756 KDKKKDKEES
+756 KDKKES
-766 KNKGMHEKLDLK
+766 KNKGMREKLDLF

-783 EIAPVI
+783 TIVPVI
-789 ASKKEPSNA
+789 SSQKESLIA

-818 DSDYEKNNDQEAINF
+818 SDYEKNNDQEAINF

-842 YQYAYRIPKKS
+842 YQYAYNIPKKS

-861 YGFYGLDHQALEE
+861 HGFYGLDHQALEE
-874 SLELFENDAEIQALF
+874 SLELFENDAKIQALF
-889 KNLALKGEVAFLSR
+889 KNHALKGEAAFLFE

-932 QSHKAQVSHYAE
+932 QSHKAQVSHYAA

>member
-1 MDTNRQCMALK
+1 MDTKRQCMALK

-66 ENLESKE
+66 ENLESEKE
-73 KSHKENIL
+73 KSQNIL
-81 KELEEKYHLDPSLVQ
+81 KELEEKYHLDPSLVR

-144 AHQQQLD
+144 AHQRQLN
-151 ERFLSALNSEQL
+151 EGFLSALNNEQL
-163 EELSVFITQCLSH
+163 EELSAFIVQCLSYDK
-176 NSYTSNSILKLLR
+176 YTSDSILKRLR
-189 SLRNKL
+189 FLKNKL
-195 YLFDPNKR
+195 YLFDPNKK

-208 EEGFLEKPRNLNKQI
+208 EEGFLEKLRSLNEQI
-223 QSTEIASD
+223 QSIETASD
-231 SAKKA
+231 KAKEA
-236 IKCDDFRGFLNSSLT
+236 IKCDSFRGFLNSSLT
-251 WLKKKSEY
+251 WLEKKSEY
-259 NFFKK
+259 QSFKK
-264 LKNEI
+264 LKSEI

-275 CEAIENDLK
+275 CEEIENNLK
-284 SYYEARETALF
+284 RYYEAKETAIF

-301 IQLYDKAI
+301 IQLYDNAT

-315 DFDAIKDKVHAL
+315 DFDAIKDKVHVL
-327 LSGYEEVPAEFFY
+327 LNGYEEMPAEFFY

-398 FRGGFSSLF
+398 FRGSFSSLF
-407 ESVSKDFYHD
+407 KSVSKDFYHD

-425 SPLIIH
+425 APLIIN

-443 SSTTYLEQKYPETS
+443 SPTAYLEQKYPKTS
-457 RNKHATDGYVKVSL
+457 QNKHVTEGYVKVSL
-471 VANERELLLEQISQ
+471 VADDRELLLNQV
-485 EAKNLLEH
+485 
-493 GKELL
+493 
-498 LEQILQEAKNLLEH
+498 LQEAKNLLDH
-512 GIEPKDITILC
+512 RIDPKDITILC

-535 LQENLSE
+535 LQERLSA

-551 QLSQFVESKI
+551 RLSQLVESKI

-572 EEYKPFYKHSVL
+572 EPYKPFYKHSVL

-594 IALFGFNP
+594 IALPGFNP

-613 VMELFELYTECAQ
+613 IMEQFKLYGEPAQ
-626 ICLELALG
+626 SCLELSIG
-634 CEDADEFLEK
+634 CEDANEFLEK
-644 LEAKKIASFN
+644 LEAKEIASFN
-654 SKGAQIMTIHKSKGM
+654 PKGAQIMTIHGSKGM

-678 RLGKPNNE
+678 RLGKPNSSHANQL
-686 SDKFLEEYNGTEL
+686 LEEYNGAEL
-699 VCLYYRMK
+699 VRLYYRMK
-707 NREVVDKDYARALE
+707 NREVVDKDYARALD
-721 KEKAAKDHEEINA
+721 KEEAAKDHEEINV

-744 GLVVVAKDKDQK
+744 GLIVVAKDKKESK
-756 KDKKKDKEES
+756 KES
-766 KNKGMHEKLDLK
+766 KNKTMREQLDLL

-789 ASKKEPSNA
+789 SPQKEPLIA
-798 SVLIKPH
+798 SVVIKPH

-842 YQYAYRIPKKS
+842 YQYAYNIPKQS

-861 YGFYGLDHQALEE
+861 HGFYGLDYQALEE

-889 KNLALKGEVAFLSR
+889 KNHALKGEAAFLFQ

-909 DVLLWDKG
+909 DVLLWDRG

-944 FLQTQAPHFK
+944 FLRTQAPHFK
-954 IQAGIIYAHK
+954 IQVGIIYAHK

>member
-1 MDTNRQCMALK
+1 MDTKRQCMALK

-66 ENLESKE
+66 ENLEDEKEKE
-73 KSHKENIL
+73 KSQNIL
-81 KELEEKYHLDPSLVQ
+81 KELEEKYHLDPSFVQ
-96 NSAQKIYQRFLNAE
+96 NRAQEIYQRFLNAE

-136 FEVNEDTE
+136 FEVNEDTK
-144 AHQQQLD
+144 AHQQQLN
-151 ERFLSALNSEQL
+151 ESFLSALNNEQL
-163 EELSVFITQCLSH
+163 EELSVFIAQCLSH
-176 NSYTSNSILKLLR
+176 DSYTSDSILERLR
-189 SLRNKL
+189 FLKNKL
-195 YLFDPNKR
+195 YLFDPNKKD
-203 EPAFD
+203 PVFD
-208 EEGFLEKPRNLNKQI
+208 EERFLEKLRSLNQQI
-223 QSTEIASD
+223 QNIETASNE
-231 SAKKA
+231 AKTA

-251 WLKKKSEY
+251 WLKKKGEY
-259 NFFKK
+259 RYFKK
-264 LKNEI
+264 FKDEI

-275 CEAIENDLK
+275 CEEIENDLK
-284 SYYEARETALF
+284 RYYEARESALF

-301 IQLYDKAI
+301 IQLYDKAT

-327 LSGYEEVPAEFFY
+327 LNGYEEMPAEFFY
-340 FRLDSKIAHILI
+340 FRLDSKIVHILI

-378 QAKWHRSVFFVG
+378 QAKWNRSVFFVG

-398 FRGGFSSLF
+398 FRGSFSSLF

-417 NLEFNHRS
+417 NLQFNHRS
-425 SPLIIH
+425 SPLIIN
-431 YVNTIFKKAYQN
+431 YVNTIFKKAYQD
-443 SSTTYLEQKYPETS
+443 SPTAYLDQKYPKAS
-457 RNKHATDGYVKVSL
+457 SNKHATDGYVKVSL
-471 VANERELLLEQISQ
+471 VADGR
-485 EAKNLLEH
+485 
-493 GKELL
+493 ELL

-512 GIEPKDITILC
+512 RIEPKDITILC
-523 ATNKDALEIKNY
+523 ATNDDALEIKNY
-535 LQENLSE
+535 LQEHLSA

-551 QLSQFVESKI
+551 KLSQFVESKI
-561 IKNALEYALAE
+561 IKNALKYALAE
-572 EEYKPFYKHSVL
+572 EPYKPFYKHSVL

-594 IALFGFNP
+594 IALAGFNP

-613 VMELFELYTECAQ
+613 VMELFELYGECAQ
-626 ICLELALG
+626 ICLELAVG
-634 CEDADEFLEK
+634 CEDADGFLEK

-654 SKGAQIMTIHKSKGM
+654 LKGAQIMTIHKSKGM

-678 RLGKPNNE
+678 RLGKPKSNN
-686 SDKFLEEYNGTEL
+686 SNQFLEEYNGTEL
-699 VCLYYRMK
+699 LRLYYRMK
-707 NREVVDKDYARALE
+707 NREMVDKDYARALD
-721 KEKAAKDHEEINA
+721 KEEAAKESEETNK

-744 GLVVVAKDKDQK
+744 GLVVVAKDKGQK
-756 KDKKKDKEES
+756 KDQKESE
-766 KNKGMHEKLDLK
+766 NKGMREKLDLA

-789 ASKKEPSNA
+789 SPQKEPLIA
-798 SVLIKPH
+798 SVVIKPH

-842 YQYAYRIPKKS
+842 YQYAYNIPKKS

-861 YGFYGLDHQALEE
+861 HGFYGLDHQALEE

-889 KNLALKGEVAFLSR
+889 KNLALKGEAAFLFE

-932 QSHKAQVSHYAE
+932 QSHKAQVSHYAT

>member
-1 MDTNRQCMALK
+1 MDTKRQCMALK

-66 ENLESKE
+66 ENLESEKE
-73 KSHKENIL
+73 KSQNIL

-110 IRISTI
+110 VRISTI

-144 AHQQQLD
+144 AHQRQLN
-151 ERFLSALNSEQL
+151 EGFLSALNNEQL
-163 EELSVFITQCLSH
+163 EELSAFIVQCLSYDK
-176 NSYTSNSILKLLR
+176 YTSDSILKRLR
-189 SLRNKL
+189 FLKNKL
-195 YLFDPNKR
+195 YLFDPNKK
-203 EPAFD
+203 EPVFD
-208 EEGFLEKPRNLNKQI
+208 EEGFLEKLRSLNNQI
-223 QSTEIASD
+223 QSIETASNE
-231 SAKKA
+231 AKKA
-236 IKCDDFRGFLNSSLT
+236 IKCDSFRGFLNSSLT
-251 WLKKKSEY
+251 WLEKKSEY
-259 NFFKK
+259 LYFKK
-264 LKNEI
+264 LKSEI

-275 CEAIENDLK
+275 CEEIENDLK
-284 SYYEARETALF
+284 RYYEAKETAIF

-301 IQLYDKAI
+301 IQLYDNAT

-315 DFDAIKDKVHAL
+315 DFDAIKDKVHVL
-327 LSGYEEVPAEFFY
+327 LNGYEEMPAEFFY

-398 FRGGFSSLF
+398 FRGSFSSLF
-407 ESVSKDFYHD
+407 ESVSNDFYHD

-425 SPLIIH
+425 APLIIN

-443 SSTTYLEQKYPETS
+443 SPTAYLEQKYPKTS
-457 RNKHATDGYVKVSL
+457 QNKHVTEGYVKVSL
-471 VANERELLLEQISQ
+471 VADERELLLNQV
-485 EAKNLLEH
+485 
-493 GKELL
+493 
-498 LEQILQEAKNLLEH
+498 LQEAQNLLDH
-512 GIEPKDITILC
+512 RIDPKDITILC

-535 LQENLSE
+535 LQERLSA

-551 QLSQFVESKI
+551 RLSQLVESKI

-572 EEYKPFYKHSVL
+572 EPYKPFYKHSVL

-594 IALFGFNP
+594 IALPGFNP

-613 VMELFELYTECAQ
+613 IMEQFKLYGEPAQ
-626 ICLELALG
+626 SCLELAIG
-634 CEDADEFLEK
+634 CEDANEFLEK
-644 LEAKKIASFN
+644 LEAKEIASFN
-654 SKGAQIMTIHKSKGM
+654 PKGAQIMTIHGSKGM

-678 RLGKPNNE
+678 RLGKPNSSHANQL
-686 SDKFLEEYNGTEL
+686 LEEYNGAEL
-699 VCLYYRMK
+699 VRLYYRMK
-707 NREVVDKDYARALE
+707 NREVVDKDYARALD
-721 KEKAAKDHEEINA
+721 KEEAAKDHEEINV

-744 GLVVVAKDKDQK
+744 GLIVVAKDKKESK
-756 KDKKKDKEES
+756 KES
-766 KNKGMHEKLDLK
+766 KNKKMREKLDLAS
-778 PLEEG
+778 LEEG
-783 EIAPVI
+783 EITPVV
-789 ASKKEPSNA
+789 SPQKEPLIT
-798 SVLIKPH
+798 SVVIKPH

-842 YQYAYRIPKKS
+842 YQYAYRIPKQS

-889 KNLALKGEVAFLSR
+889 KNHALKGEAAFLFQ

-909 DVLLWDKG
+909 DVLLWDRG

-944 FLQTQAPHFK
+944 FLKTQAPHFK

>member
-1 MDTNRQCMALK
+1 MDTKRQCMALK

-66 ENLESKE
+66 ENLENENE
-73 KSHKENIL
+73 KAQNIL
-81 KELEEKYHLDPSLVQ
+81 KELEEKYRLDPSFVQ
-96 NSAQKIYQRFLNAE
+96 NSAPKIYQRFLNAE

-128 WFVGLSAN
+128 WFVGLSTN
-136 FEVNEDTE
+136 FEVNEDTKV
-144 AHQQQLD
+144 HQQQLNAS
-151 ERFLSALNSEQL
+151 FLSALNNKQL
-163 EELSVFITQCLSH
+163 EELSVFIAQCLSYD
-176 NSYTSNSILKLLR
+176 SYTSDSILERLR
-189 SLRNKL
+189 FLKNKL
-195 YLFDPNKR
+195 YLFDPNKKD
-203 EPAFD
+203 PAFD
-208 EEGFLEKPRNLNKQI
+208 EERFLEKLRSLNQQI
-223 QSTEIASD
+223 QNIETASNE
-231 SAKKA
+231 AKKA

-251 WLKKKSEY
+251 WLEKKGEY
-259 NFFKK
+259 RYFKK
-264 LKNEI
+264 FKDEI

-275 CEAIENDLK
+275 CEEIENDLK
-284 SYYEARETALF
+284 RYYEARESALF

-301 IQLYDKAI
+301 IQLYDKAT

-327 LSGYEEVPAEFFY
+327 LNGYEEMPAEFFY
-340 FRLDSKIAHILI
+340 FRLDSRIAHILI

-390 DVKQSIYA
+390 DVKQSIYG
-398 FRGGFSSLF
+398 FRGSFSSLF

-417 NLEFNHRS
+417 NLPFNHRS
-425 SPLIIH
+425 SPLIIN

-443 SSTTYLEQKYPETS
+443 SPTAYLEQKYPKAS
-457 RNKHATDGYVKVSL
+457 SNKHARDGYVKVSL
-471 VANERELLLEQISQ
+471 VADER
-485 EAKNLLEH
+485 
-493 GKELL
+493 ELL
-498 LEQILQEAKNLLEH
+498 LEQILQEVKNLLDH
-512 GIEPKDITILC
+512 RIDPKDITLLC
-523 ATNKDALEIKNY
+523 TTNDDALEIKNY
-535 LQENLSE
+535 LQKNLSA

-551 QLSQFVESKI
+551 KLSQFVESKI

-572 EEYKPFYKHSVL
+572 EPYKPFYKHSVL

-594 IALFGFNP
+594 IALAGFNP

-626 ICLELALG
+626 ICLELAVG
-634 CEDADEFLEK
+634 CEDANEFLEK
-644 LEAKKIASFN
+644 LEAKEIASF
-654 SKGAQIMTIHKSKGM
+654 KAEGAQIMTIHKSKGM

-678 RLGKPNNE
+678 RLGKPKTNN
-686 SDKFLEEYNGTEL
+686 SNQFLEEYSGTEL
-699 VCLYYRMK
+699 IRLYYRMK
-707 NREVVDKDYARALE
+707 NREVVDKDYARALD
-721 KEKAAKDHEEINA
+721 KEEAAKDHEETNV

-744 GLVVVAKDKDQK
+744 GLIVVAKDKDQK
-756 KDKKKDKEES
+756 KDKKES
-766 KNKGMHEKLDLK
+766 KNKGMREKLDLV

-783 EIAPVI
+783 TIAPVI
-789 ASKKEPSNA
+789 SSQKELSIP

-818 DSDYEKNNDQEAINF
+818 SDYEKNNDQEAINF

-861 YGFYGLDHQALEE
+861 HGFYGLDYQALEE
-874 SLELFENDAEIQALF
+874 SLELFENDAKIQALF
-889 KNLALKGEVAFLSR
+889 KNLALRGEVAFLSE

-932 QSHKAQVSHYAE
+932 QSHKTQVSHYAA

-964 RLLEKLWV
+964 RLLEKIWV

>member
-1 MDTNRQCMALK
+1 MDTKRQCMALK

-66 ENLESKE
+66 ENLEDEKEKE
-73 KSHKENIL
+73 KSQNIL
-81 KELEEKYHLDPSLVQ
+81 KELEEKYRLNPSFVQ
-96 NSAQKIYQRFLNAE
+96 NRAQEIYQRFLNAE

-136 FEVNEDTE
+136 FEVNEDTK
-144 AHQQQLD
+144 AHQQQLN
-151 ERFLSALNSEQL
+151 ESFLSTLNNKQL
-163 EELSVFITQCLSH
+163 EELSVFIAQCLSYD
-176 NSYTSNSILKLLR
+176 SYTSDSVLERLRFLK
-189 SLRNKL
+189 NKL
-195 YLFDPNKR
+195 YLFDPNKK

-208 EEGFLEKPRNLNKQI
+208 EKGFLDKLRSLNQQI
-223 QSTEIASD
+223 QSVETASD
-231 SAKKA
+231 TAKKA

-251 WLKKKSEY
+251 WLKKKGEY
-259 NFFKK
+259 RDFRKIK
-264 LKNEI
+264 DEI

-275 CEAIENDLK
+275 CEEIENDLK
-284 SYYEARETALF
+284 RYYEARESTLF

-301 IQLYDKAI
+301 IQLYDRAT

-327 LSGYEEVPAEFFY
+327 LNGYEEMPAEFFY
-340 FRLDSKIAHILI
+340 FRLDSRIAHILI

-390 DVKQSIYA
+390 DVKQSIYG
-398 FRGGFSSLF
+398 FRGSFSSLF

-417 NLEFNHRS
+417 NLPFNHRS
-425 SPLIIH
+425 SPLIIN

-443 SSTTYLEQKYPETS
+443 SPTAYLEQKYPKAS
-457 RNKHATDGYVKVSL
+457 SNKHARDGYVKVSL
-471 VANERELLLEQISQ
+471 VADER
-485 EAKNLLEH
+485 
-493 GKELL
+493 ELL

-512 GIEPKDITILC
+512 RIDPKDIAILC
-523 ATNKDALEIKNY
+523 TRNEDALEIKNY
-535 LQENLSE
+535 LQKNLSA

-551 QLSQFVESKI
+551 KLSQFVESKI

-572 EEYKPFYKHSVL
+572 EPYKPFYKHSVL

-594 IALFGFNP
+594 IALAGFNP

-613 VMELFELYTECAQ
+613 VMESFELYTECAQ
-626 ICLELALG
+626 ICLELAVG
-634 CEDADEFLEK
+634 CEDANEFLEK
-644 LEAKKIASFN
+644 LEAKEIASF
-654 SKGAQIMTIHKSKGM
+654 KAEGAQIMTIHKSKGM

-678 RLGKPNNE
+678 RLGKPKTNDSNQ
-686 SDKFLEEYNGTEL
+686 FLEEYSGTEL
-699 VCLYYRMK
+699 TRLYYRMK
-707 NREVVDKDYARALE
+707 NREVVDKDYARALD
-721 KEKAAKDHEEINA
+721 KEEAAKNHEETNV

-744 GLVVVAKDKDQK
+744 GLIVVAKDK
-756 KDKKKDKEES
+756 
-766 KNKGMHEKLDLK
+766 KGMREKLDLA

-783 EIAPVI
+783 AIAPVI
-789 ASKKEPSNA
+789 SSQKEPLIK

-818 DSDYEKNNDQEAINF
+818 SDYEKNNDQEAIHF

-861 YGFYGLDHQALEE
+861 HGFYGLDYQALEE
-874 SLELFENDAEIQALF
+874 SLELFENDAKIQALF
-889 KNLALKGEVAFLSR
+889 KNLALKGEVAFLFE

-932 QSHKAQVSHYAE
+932 QSHKAQVSHYAA

>member
-1 MDTNRQCMALK
+1 MDTKRQCMALK

-66 ENLESKE
+66 ENLEDEKEKE
-73 KSHKENIL
+73 KSQNIL
-81 KELEEKYHLDPSLVQ
+81 KELEEKYRLDPSFVQ

-136 FEVNEDTE
+136 FEVNEDTK
-144 AHQQQLD
+144 AHQQRLNAS
-151 ERFLSALNSEQL
+151 FLSTLNNEQL
-163 EELSVFITQCLSH
+163 EELSVFIAQCLSYD
-176 NSYTSNSILKLLR
+176 NYTSDSILERLR
-189 SLRNKL
+189 FLKNKL
-195 YLFDPNKR
+195 YLFDSNKK

-208 EEGFLEKPRNLNKQI
+208 EEGFLEKLRSLNKQI
-223 QSTEIASD
+223 QSVETASD
-231 SAKKA
+231 KAKTA

-251 WLKKKSEY
+251 WLEKKSEY
-259 NFFKK
+259 RFFKK
-264 LKNEI
+264 FKDEI

-275 CEAIENDLK
+275 CEEIENDLK
-284 SYYEARETALF
+284 RYYEARESTLF

-301 IQLYDKAI
+301 IQLYDKAT

-327 LSGYEEVPAEFFY
+327 LNGYEEMPAEFFY

-390 DVKQSIYA
+390 DVKQSIYG
-398 FRGGFSSLF
+398 FRGSFSSLF

-425 SPLIIH
+425 SPLIIN

-443 SSTTYLEQKYPETS
+443 SPTAYLEQKYPKAS
-457 RNKHATDGYVKVSL
+457 SNKHAKDGYVKVSL
-471 VANERELLLEQISQ
+471 VADERELLL
-485 EAKNLLEH
+485 K
-493 GKELL
+493 
-498 LEQILQEAKNLLEH
+498 QILQEAKNLLEH
-512 GIEPKDITILC
+512 RIDPKDITILC
-523 ATNKDALEIKNY
+523 TRNEDALEIKDY
-535 LQENLSE
+535 LQKHLSA

-551 QLSQFVESKI
+551 KLSQFVESRI

-572 EEYKPFYKHSVL
+572 EPYKPFYKHSVL

-594 IALFGFNP
+594 IALAGFNP
-602 KKESVAGFVWK
+602 KKESMAGFVWK

-626 ICLELALG
+626 ICLELAVG
-634 CEDADEFLEK
+634 CEDANEFLEK
-644 LEAKKIASFN
+644 LEAKEIASF
-654 SKGAQIMTIHKSKGM
+654 KAEGAQIMTIHKSKGM

-678 RLGKPNNE
+678 RLGKPKTNN
-686 SDKFLEEYNGTEL
+686 SNQFLEEYSGTEL
-699 VCLYYRMK
+699 LRLYYRMK
-707 NREVVDKDYARALE
+707 NREVVDKDYARALD
-721 KEKAAKDHEEINA
+721 KEEAAKDHEETNV

-744 GLVVVAKDKDQK
+744 GLIVVAKDK
-756 KDKKKDKEES
+756 
-766 KNKGMHEKLDLK
+766 KGMCEKLDLA

-783 EIAPVI
+783 EIVPVI
-789 ASKKEPSNA
+789 SSQKEPLIP
-798 SVLIKPH
+798 SVVIKPH

-818 DSDYEKNNDQEAINF
+818 SDYEKNNDQEAINF

-842 YQYAYRIPKKS
+842 YQYAYNIPKKS

-861 YGFYGLDHQALEE
+861 HGFYGLDYQALEE
-874 SLELFENDAEIQALF
+874 SLELFENDAKIQALF
-889 KNLALKGEVAFLSR
+889 KNLALRGEVAFLFE

-932 QSHKAQVSHYAE
+932 QSHKAQVSRYAA

>member
-1 MDTNRQCMALK
+1 MALK

-66 ENLESKE
+66 ENLEDEKEKE
-73 KSHKENIL
+73 KSQNIL
-81 KELEEKYHLDPSLVQ
+81 KELEEKYRLDPSFVQ
-96 NSAQKIYQRFLNAE
+96 NSAQEIYQRFLNAE

-136 FEVNEDTE
+136 FEVNEDTK
-144 AHQQQLD
+144 AHQQQLN
-151 ERFLSALNSEQL
+151 ESFLNALNNKQL
-163 EELSVFITQCLSH
+163 EELSVFIAQCLSH
-176 NSYTSNSILKLLR
+176 DSYTSDSILEWLR
-189 SLRNKL
+189 FLKNKL
-195 YLFDPNKR
+195 YLFDPNKK

-208 EEGFLEKPRNLNKQI
+208 EEGFLEKLRSLNQQI
-223 QSTEIASD
+223 QSVETASNE
-231 SAKKA
+231 AKKA

-251 WLKKKSEY
+251 WLEKKSEY
-259 NFFKK
+259 RYFKK
-264 LKNEI
+264 FKDEI

-275 CEAIENDLK
+275 CEEIENDLRR
-284 SYYEARETALF
+284 YYEARESTLF

-301 IQLYDKAI
+301 IQLYDKAT

-327 LSGYEEVPAEFFY
+327 LNGYEEMPAEFFY
-340 FRLDSKIAHILI
+340 FRLDSRIAHILI

-390 DVKQSIYA
+390 DVKQSIYG
-398 FRGGFSSLF
+398 FRGSFSSLF

-417 NLEFNHRS
+417 NLPFNHRS
-425 SPLIIH
+425 SPLIIN

-443 SSTTYLEQKYPETS
+443 SPTAYWEQKYPKAS
-457 RNKHATDGYVKVSL
+457 SNKHARDGYVKVSL
-471 VANERELLLEQISQ
+471 VADER
-485 EAKNLLEH
+485 
-493 GKELL
+493 ELL

-512 GIEPKDITILC
+512 RIDPKDITLLC
-523 ATNKDALEIKNY
+523 ATNDDALEIKNY
-535 LQENLSE
+535 LQKNLSA

-551 QLSQFVESKI
+551 KLSQFVESKI

-572 EEYKPFYKHSVL
+572 EPYKPFYKHSVL

-594 IALFGFNP
+594 IALAGFNP

-613 VMELFELYTECAQ
+613 VMELFELYGECAQ
-626 ICLELALG
+626 ICLELAVG
-634 CEDADEFLEK
+634 CEDANEFLEK
-644 LEAKKIASFN
+644 LEAKEIASF
-654 SKGAQIMTIHKSKGM
+654 KAEGAQIMTIHKSKGM

-678 RLGKPNNE
+678 RLGKPKSNN
-686 SDKFLEEYNGTEL
+686 SNQFLEEYSGTEL
-699 VCLYYRMK
+699 MRLYYRMK
-707 NREVVDKDYARALE
+707 NREVVDKDYARVLD
-721 KEKAAKDHEEINA
+721 KEEAAKNHEETNV

-744 GLVVVAKDKDQK
+744 GLIVVAKDKDQK
-756 KDKKKDKEES
+756 KDKKES
-766 KNKGMHEKLDLK
+766 KNKGMREKLDLL

-783 EIAPVI
+783 IIAPVI
-789 ASKKEPSNA
+789 SSQKEPLIK
-798 SVLIKPH
+798 SVVIKPH

-818 DSDYEKNNDQEAINF
+818 SDYEKNNDQEAINF

-842 YQYAYRIPKKS
+842 YQYAYNIPKKS

-861 YGFYGLDHQALEE
+861 HGFYGLDYQALEE
-874 SLELFENDAEIQALF
+874 SLELFENDAKIQALF
-889 KNLALKGEVAFLSR
+889 KNLALKGEVAFLFE

-932 QSHKAQVSHYAE
+932 QSHKVQVSHYAA

>member
-1 MDTNRQCMALK
+1 MDTKRQCMALK

-66 ENLESKE
+66 ENLESEEKE
-73 KSHKENIL
+73 KSQNIL
-81 KELEEKYHLDPSLVQ
+81 KELEEKYHLNPDLVR

-136 FEVNEDTE
+136 FEVNEDTK
-144 AHQQQLD
+144 AYQQQLN
-151 ERFLSALNSEQL
+151 ESFLNTLNNEQL
-163 EELSVFITQCLSH
+163 EELSVFIAQCLSYD
-176 NSYTSNSILKLLR
+176 NYTSDSILERLR
-189 SLRNKL
+189 FLKNKL
-195 YLFDPNKR
+195 YLFDPNKK

-208 EEGFLEKPRNLNKQI
+208 EEGFLEKLRNLNQQI
-223 QSTEIASD
+223 QSIETASD
-231 SAKKA
+231 TAKTA
-236 IKCDDFRGFLNSSLT
+236 IKCDSFRGFLNSSLT

-259 NFFKK
+259 RDFKK
-264 LKNEI
+264 LKDGI

-275 CEAIENDLK
+275 CEEIENDLK
-284 SYYEARETALF
+284 RYYEAKETAIF

-301 IQLYDKAI
+301 IQLYDNAT

-315 DFDAIKDKVHAL
+315 DFDAIKDKVHVL
-327 LSGYEEVPAEFFY
+327 LNGYEEMPAEFFY

-398 FRGGFSSLF
+398 FRGSFSSLF

-417 NLEFNHRS
+417 NLPFNHRS
-425 SPLIIH
+425 VPLIIN

-443 SSTTYLEQKYPETS
+443 FPTAYLEQKYPKTS
-457 RNKHATDGYVKVSL
+457 QNKHVTDGYVKVSL
-471 VANERELLLEQISQ
+471 VADER
-485 EAKNLLEH
+485 
-493 GKELL
+493 ELL
-498 LEQILQEAKNLLEH
+498 LEQILQEAQNLLEH
-512 GIEPKDITILC
+512 RIDPKDITLLC
-523 ATNKDALEIKNY
+523 ATNDDALEIKNY
-535 LQENLSE
+535 LQERLSA

-551 QLSQFVESKI
+551 RLSQFVESKI

-572 EEYKPFYKHSVL
+572 EPYKPFYKHSVL

-594 IALFGFNP
+594 IVLPSFNP

-613 VMELFELYTECAQ
+613 VMELFELYGECAQ
-626 ICLELALG
+626 ICLELAVG
-634 CEDADEFLEK
+634 CKDADGFLEK
-644 LEAKKIASFN
+644 LEAKAIASSH

-678 RLGKPNNE
+678 RLGKPNSNH
-686 SDKFLEEYNGTEL
+686 SNQLLEEYNGAEL
-699 VCLYYRMK
+699 LRLYYRMK
-707 NREVVDKDYARALE
+707 NREVVDKDYARALD
-721 KEKAAKDHEEINA
+721 KEEAAKDHEEINV

-744 GLVVVAKDKDQK
+744 GLIVVAKDKDQK
-756 KDKKKDKEES
+756 KDKKESKKES
-766 KNKGMHEKLDLK
+766 KNKGMREKLDLA

-783 EIAPVI
+783 EIMPVI
-789 ASKKEPSNA
+789 SPQKEPLITSA
-798 SVLIKPH
+798 LIKPH

-818 DSDYEKNNDQEAINF
+818 ESDYEKNNDQEAINF

-842 YQYAYRIPKKS
+842 YQYAYNIPKES

-861 YGFYGLDHQALEE
+861 HGFYGLDYQALEE
-874 SLELFENDAEIQALF
+874 SLELFENDAKIQALF
-889 KNLALKGEVAFLSR
+889 KNLALKGEVAFLFE

-932 QSHKAQVSHYAE
+932 QSHKAQVSHYAA
-944 FLQTQAPHFK
+944 FLKTQAPHFK

>member
-1 MDTNRQCMALK
+1 MALK

-66 ENLESKE
+66 ENLESEKE
-73 KSHKENIL
+73 KSQNIL
-81 KELEEKYHLDPSLVQ
+81 KELEEKYHLDPSLVR

-110 IRISTI
+110 VRISTI

-136 FEVNEDTE
+136 FEVNEDTK
-144 AHQQQLD
+144 AHQQQLN
-151 ERFLSALNSEQL
+151 EGFLSALNSEQL
-163 EELSVFITQCLSH
+163 EELSVFITQCLSYD
-176 NSYTSNSILKLLR
+176 NYTSDSILERLR
-189 SLRNKL
+189 FLKNKL
-195 YLFDPNKR
+195 YLFDPNKK

-208 EEGFLEKPRNLNKQI
+208 EEGFLEKLRSLNQQI
-223 QSTEIASD
+223 QSIETASD
-231 SAKKA
+231 RAKTA
-236 IKCDDFRGFLNSSLT
+236 IKCDSFRGFLNSSLT
-251 WLKKKSEY
+251 WLEKKSEY
-259 NFFKK
+259 QSFKK

-275 CEAIENDLK
+275 CKEIENDLK
-284 SYYEARETALF
+284 RYYEAKETAIF

-301 IQLYDKAI
+301 IQLYDNAT

-315 DFDAIKDKVHAL
+315 DFDAIKDKVHVL
-327 LSGYEEVPAEFFY
+327 LNGYEEMPAEFFY

-398 FRGGFSSLF
+398 FRGSFSSLF
-407 ESVSKDFYHD
+407 ESVAKDFYHD

-425 SPLIIH
+425 APLIIN

-443 SSTTYLEQKYPETS
+443 SPTAYLEQKYPKTS
-457 RNKHATDGYVKVSL
+457 QNKHVTDGYVKVSL
-471 VANERELLLEQISQ
+471 VADER
-485 EAKNLLEH
+485 
-493 GKELL
+493 ELL
-498 LEQILQEAKNLLEH
+498 LEQILQEAQNLLDH
-512 GIEPKDITILC
+512 HIDPKDITILC
-523 ATNKDALEIKNY
+523 ATNDDALEIKNY
-535 LQENLSE
+535 LQERLSA
-542 IRPSTESSA
+542 IHPSTESSA
-551 QLSQFVESKI
+551 RLSQLVESKI
-561 IKNALEYALAE
+561 IKNALEHALAE
-572 EEYKPFYKHSVL
+572 ESYKPFYKHSVL
-584 KLAGYLHDDA
+584 KLAGYLHDDVV
-594 IALFGFNP
+594 ILPSFNP
-602 KKESVAGFVWK
+602 KKESVANFVWK
-613 VMELFELYTECAQ
+613 VMEQFELYEEPAQ
-626 ICLELALG
+626 SCLELAVG
-634 CEDADEFLEK
+634 CEDANEFLKK
-644 LEAKKIASFN
+644 LEAKAIASSH
-654 SKGAQIMTIHKSKGM
+654 SKGAQIMTIHGSKGM

-678 RLGKPNNE
+678 RLGKPNSSHANQL
-686 SDKFLEEYNGTEL
+686 LEEYNGTEL
-699 VCLYYRMK
+699 VRLYYRMK
-707 NREVVDKDYARALE
+707 NREVVDKDYARALD
-721 KEKAAKDHEEINA
+721 KEEAAKDHEEINV

-744 GLVVVAKDKDQK
+744 GLIVVAKDKKESK
-756 KDKKKDKEES
+756 KES
-766 KNKGMHEKLDLK
+766 KNKKMREQLDLV

-783 EIAPVI
+783 EIMPVI
-789 ASKKEPSNA
+789 SPQKEPLIT
-798 SVLIKPH
+798 SVVIKPH

-842 YQYAYRIPKKS
+842 YQYAYNIPKQS

-861 YGFYGLDHQALEE
+861 HGFYGLDYQALEE

-889 KNLALKGEVAFLSR
+889 KNYALRGEAAFLFQ

-909 DVLLWDKG
+909 DVLLWDRG

-944 FLQTQAPHFK
+944 FLRTQAPHFK

>member
-1 MDTNRQCMALK
+1 MDTKRQCMALK

-66 ENLESKE
+66 ENLEDEKEKE
-73 KSHKENIL
+73 KSQNIL
-81 KELEEKYHLDPSLVQ
+81 KELEEKYRLDPSLVQ

-136 FEVNEDTE
+136 FEVNEDTKV
-144 AHQQQLD
+144 HQQQLNAS
-151 ERFLSALNSEQL
+151 FLSALNNKQL
-163 EELSVFITQCLSH
+163 EELSVFIAQCLSYD
-176 NSYTSNSILKLLR
+176 SYTSDSILERLR
-189 SLRNKL
+189 FLKNKL
-195 YLFDPNKR
+195 YLFDPNKKD
-203 EPAFD
+203 PVFN
-208 EEGFLEKPRNLNKQI
+208 EEGFLEKLRSLNQQI
-223 QSTEIASD
+223 QSVEIASD
-231 SAKKA
+231 TAKKA

-251 WLKKKSEY
+251 WIEKKSEY
-259 NFFKK
+259 RYFKK
-264 LKNEI
+264 FKDEI

-275 CEAIENDLK
+275 CEEIENDLK
-284 SYYEARETALF
+284 RYYEARESALF

-301 IQLYDKAI
+301 IQLYDRAT

-327 LSGYEEVPAEFFY
+327 LNGYEELPAEFFY

-378 QAKWHRSVFFVG
+378 QVKWHRSVFFVG
-390 DVKQSIYA
+390 DVKQSIYG
-398 FRGGFSSLF
+398 FRGSFSSLF

-425 SPLIIH
+425 SPLIIN

-443 SSTTYLEQKYPETS
+443 SPTAYWEQKYPKAS
-457 RNKHATDGYVKVSL
+457 SNKHAKDGYVKVSL
-471 VANERELLLEQISQ
+471 VADER
-485 EAKNLLEH
+485 
-493 GKELL
+493 ELL

-512 GIEPKDITILC
+512 RIDPKDITLLC
-523 ATNKDALEIKNY
+523 ATNDDALEIKNY
-535 LQENLSE
+535 LQKNLSE

-551 QLSQFVESKI
+551 KLSQFVESKI

-572 EEYKPFYKHSVL
+572 EPYKPFYKHSVL

-594 IALFGFNP
+594 IALAGFNP

-613 VMELFELYTECAQ
+613 VMELFELYGECTQ
-626 ICLELALG
+626 ICLELAVG
-634 CEDADEFLEK
+634 CEDANEFLEK
-644 LEAKKIASFN
+644 LEAKEIASF
-654 SKGAQIMTIHKSKGM
+654 KAEGAQIMTIHKSKGM

-678 RLGKPNNE
+678 RLGKPKTNN
-686 SDKFLEEYNGTEL
+686 SNQFLEEYSGTEL
-699 VCLYYRMK
+699 LRLYYRMK
-707 NREVVDKDYARALE
+707 NREVVDKDYARALD
-721 KEKAAKDHEEINA
+721 KEEAAKNHEETNV

-744 GLVVVAKDKDQK
+744 GLIVVAKDK
-756 KDKKKDKEES
+756 
-766 KNKGMHEKLDLK
+766 KGMHEKLDLA

-783 EIAPVI
+783 TIVPVI
-789 ASKKEPSNA
+789 SSQKEPSIA
-798 SVLIKPH
+798 SVVIKPH

-818 DSDYEKNNDQEAINF
+818 SDYEKNNDQEAIHF

-861 YGFYGLDHQALEE
+861 HGFYGLDYQALEE
-874 SLELFENDAEIQALF
+874 SLELFENDAKIQALF
-889 KNLALKGEVAFLSR
+889 KNLALKGEVAFLFE

-932 QSHKAQVSHYAE
+932 QSHKVQVSHYAA

>member
-1 MDTNRQCMALK
+1 MDTKRQCMALK

-66 ENLESKE
+66 ENLEDEKEKE
-73 KSHKENIL
+73 KSQNIL
-81 KELEEKYHLDPSLVQ
+81 KELEEKYRLNPSLVQ
-96 NSAQKIYQRFLNAE
+96 NRAQEIYQRFLNAE

-136 FEVNEDTE
+136 FEVNEDTK
-144 AHQQQLD
+144 ARQQQLNAS
-151 ERFLSALNSEQL
+151 FLSTLDNKQL
-163 EELSVFITQCLSH
+163 EELSVFIAQCLSYD
-176 NSYTSNSILKLLR
+176 SYTSDSILERLR
-189 SLRNKL
+189 FLKNKL
-195 YLFDPNKR
+195 YLFDPNKKDLV
-203 EPAFD
+203 FD
-208 EEGFLEKPRNLNKQI
+208 EERFLEKIRSLNQQI
-223 QSTEIASD
+223 QNIETASNE
-231 SAKKA
+231 AKKA

-251 WLKKKSEY
+251 WLKKKGEY
-259 NFFKK
+259 RYFKK
-264 LKNEI
+264 FKDEI

-275 CEAIENDLK
+275 CEEIENDLK
-284 SYYEARETALF
+284 RYYEARESALF

-301 IQLYDKAI
+301 IQLYDKAT

-327 LSGYEEVPAEFFY
+327 LNGYEEMPAEFFY

-390 DVKQSIYA
+390 DVKQSIYG
-398 FRGGFSSLF
+398 FRGSFSSLF

-425 SPLIIH
+425 SPLIIN

-443 SSTTYLEQKYPETS
+443 SPTAYWEQKYPKAS
-457 RNKHATDGYVKVSL
+457 SNKHAKDGYVKVSL
-471 VANERELLLEQISQ
+471 VADERELLL
-485 EAKNLLEH
+485 K
-493 GKELL
+493 
-498 LEQILQEAKNLLEH
+498 QILQEAKNLLDH
-512 GIEPKDITILC
+512 RIDPRDITLLC
-523 ATNKDALEIKNY
+523 TTNDDALEIKNY
-535 LQENLSE
+535 LQKNLSA

-551 QLSQFVESKI
+551 KLSQFVESKI

-572 EEYKPFYKHSVL
+572 EPYKPFYKHSVL

-594 IALFGFNP
+594 IALAGFNP

-613 VMELFELYTECAQ
+613 VMEWFELYTECAQ
-626 ICLELALG
+626 ICLELAVG
-634 CEDADEFLEK
+634 CEDANEFLKK
-644 LEAKKIASFN
+644 LEAKEIASF
-654 SKGAQIMTIHKSKGM
+654 KAEGAQIMTIHKSKGM

-678 RLGKPNNE
+678 RLGKPKTNN
-686 SDKFLEEYNGTEL
+686 SNQFLEEYSGTEL
-699 VCLYYRMK
+699 TRLYYRMK
-707 NREVVDKDYARALE
+707 NREMVDKDYARALD
-721 KEKAAKDHEEINA
+721 KEEAAKDHEETNV

-744 GLVVVAKDKDQK
+744 GLIVVAKDK
-756 KDKKKDKEES
+756 
-766 KNKGMHEKLDLK
+766 KGMREKLDLA

-783 EIAPVI
+783 TIVPVI
-789 ASKKEPSNA
+789 SSQKEPLIP

-818 DSDYEKNNDQEAINF
+818 SDYEKNNDQEAIHF

-842 YQYAYRIPKKS
+842 YQYAYNIPKKS

-861 YGFYGLDHQALEE
+861 HGFYGLDYQALEE
-874 SLELFENDAEIQALF
+874 SLELFENDAKIQALF
-889 KNLALKGEVAFLSR
+889 KNYALRGEAAFLFE

-932 QSHKAQVSHYAE
+932 QSHKVQVSHYAA
-944 FLQTQAPHFK
+944 FLKTQAPHFK

>member
-1 MDTNRQCMALK
+1 MDTKRQCMALK

-66 ENLESKE
+66 ENLENEKEKE
-73 KSHKENIL
+73 KSQNIL
-81 KELEEKYHLDPSLVQ
+81 KELEEKYRLDPSFVQ
-96 NSAQKIYQRFLNAE
+96 NRAQEIYQRFLNAE

-136 FEVNEDTE
+136 FEVNEYTK
-144 AHQQQLD
+144 AHQQQLNAS
-151 ERFLSALNSEQL
+151 FLSALNNEQL
-163 EELSVFITQCLSH
+163 EELSVFITQCLSYD
-176 NSYTSNSILKLLR
+176 SYTSDSILERLR
-189 SLRNKL
+189 FLKNKL
-195 YLFDPNKR
+195 YLFDPNKK

-208 EEGFLEKPRNLNKQI
+208 EKGFLDKLRSLNRQI
-223 QSTEIASD
+223 QSVETASD
-231 SAKKA
+231 TAKKA

-251 WLKKKSEY
+251 WLKKKGEY
-259 NFFKK
+259 RDFKK
-264 LKNEI
+264 IKDEI

-275 CEAIENDLK
+275 CEEIENDLK
-284 SYYEARETALF
+284 RYYEARESTLF

-301 IQLYDKAI
+301 IQLYDKAT

-327 LSGYEEVPAEFFY
+327 LNGYEEMPAEFFY
-340 FRLDSKIAHILI
+340 FRLDSRIAHILI

-390 DVKQSIYA
+390 DVKQSIYG
-398 FRGGFSSLF
+398 FRGSFSSLF

-417 NLEFNHRS
+417 NLQFNHRS
-425 SPLIIH
+425 SPLIIN

-443 SSTTYLEQKYPETS
+443 SPTAYWEQKYPKAS
-457 RNKHATDGYVKVSL
+457 SNKHARDGYVKVSL
-471 VANERELLLEQISQ
+471 VADER
-485 EAKNLLEH
+485 
-493 GKELL
+493 ELL
-498 LEQILQEAKNLLEH
+498 LEQILQETKNLLEH
-512 GIEPKDITILC
+512 HIDPKDITLLC
-523 ATNKDALEIKNY
+523 ATNDDALEIKNY
-535 LQENLSE
+535 LQKNLSA

-551 QLSQFVESKI
+551 KLSQFVESKI

-572 EEYKPFYKHSVL
+572 EPYKPFYKHSVL

-594 IALFGFNP
+594 IALASFNP

-626 ICLELALG
+626 ICLELAVG
-634 CEDADEFLEK
+634 CEDTDEFLKK
-644 LEAKKIASFN
+644 LEAKEIASF
-654 SKGAQIMTIHKSKGM
+654 KIGGAQIMTIHKSKGM

-678 RLGKPNNE
+678 RLGKPKSNN
-686 SDKFLEEYNGTEL
+686 SNQFLEEYSGTEL
-699 VCLYYRMK
+699 LCLYYRMK
-707 NREVVDKDYARALE
+707 NREVVDKDYARALD
-721 KEKAAKDHEEINA
+721 KEEAAKDHEETNV

-744 GLVVVAKDKDQK
+744 GLIVVAKDK
-756 KDKKKDKEES
+756 
-766 KNKGMHEKLDLK
+766 KGMREKLDLA

-789 ASKKEPSNA
+789 SSQKEPSPE
-798 SVLIKPH
+798 SVVIKPH

-810 VQEIEEEP
+810 VQEMEEEP
-818 DSDYEKNNDQEAINF
+818 SDYEKNNDQEAINF

-861 YGFYGLDHQALEE
+861 HGFYGLDYQALEE
-874 SLELFENDAEIQALF
+874 SLELFENDAKIQALF
-889 KNLALKGEVAFLSR
+889 KNLALRGEVAFLFE

-932 QSHKAQVSHYAE
+932 QSHKAQVSHYAA

>member
-1 MDTNRQCMALK
+1 MDTKRQCMALK

-66 ENLESKE
+66 ENLEDEKEKE
-73 KSHKENIL
+73 KSQNIL
-81 KELEEKYHLDPSLVQ
+81 KELEEKYRLDPSFVQ
-96 NSAQKIYQRFLNAE
+96 NSAQEIYQRFLNAE

-136 FEVNEDTE
+136 FEVNEDTK
-144 AHQQQLD
+144 AHQQQLN
-151 ERFLSALNSEQL
+151 ESFLNALNNKQL
-163 EELSVFITQCLSH
+163 EELSVFIAQCLSH
-176 NSYTSNSILKLLR
+176 DSYTSDSILEWLR
-189 SLRNKL
+189 FLKNKL
-195 YLFDPNKR
+195 YLFDPNKK

-208 EEGFLEKPRNLNKQI
+208 EEGFLEKLRSLNQQI
-223 QSTEIASD
+223 QSVETASNE
-231 SAKKA
+231 AKKA

-251 WLKKKSEY
+251 WLEKKSEY
-259 NFFKK
+259 RYFKK
-264 LKNEI
+264 FKDEI

-275 CEAIENDLK
+275 CEEIENDLRR
-284 SYYEARETALF
+284 YYEARESALF

-301 IQLYDKAI
+301 IQLYDKAT

-327 LSGYEEVPAEFFY
+327 LNGYEEMPAEFFY
-340 FRLDSKIAHILI
+340 FRLDSRIAHILI

-390 DVKQSIYA
+390 DVKQSIYG
-398 FRGGFSSLF
+398 FRGSFSSLF

-417 NLEFNHRS
+417 NLPFNHRS
-425 SPLIIH
+425 SPLIIN

-443 SSTTYLEQKYPETS
+443 SPTAYWEQKYPKAS
-457 RNKHATDGYVKVSL
+457 SNKHARDGYVKVSL
-471 VANERELLLEQISQ
+471 VADER
-485 EAKNLLEH
+485 
-493 GKELL
+493 ELL

-512 GIEPKDITILC
+512 RIDPKDITLLC
-523 ATNKDALEIKNY
+523 TTNDDALEIKNY
-535 LQENLSE
+535 LQKNLSA

-551 QLSQFVESKI
+551 KLSQFVESKI

-572 EEYKPFYKHSVL
+572 EPYKPFYKHSVL

-594 IALFGFNP
+594 IALAGFNP

-613 VMELFELYTECAQ
+613 VMELFELYGECAQ
-626 ICLELALG
+626 ICLELAVG
-634 CEDADEFLEK
+634 CEDANEFLEK
-644 LEAKKIASFN
+644 LEAKEIASF
-654 SKGAQIMTIHKSKGM
+654 KAEGAQVMTIHKSKGM

-678 RLGKPNNE
+678 RLGKPKTNN
-686 SDKFLEEYNGTEL
+686 SNQFLEEYSGTEL
-699 VCLYYRMK
+699 TRLYYRMK
-707 NREVVDKDYARALE
+707 NREVVDKDYARALD
-721 KEKAAKDHEEINA
+721 KEEAAKNHEETNV

-744 GLVVVAKDKDQK
+744 GLIVVAKDKDQK
-756 KDKKKDKEES
+756 KDKKES
-766 KNKGMHEKLDLK
+766 KSKGMREKLDLA

-789 ASKKEPSNA
+789 SSQKEPSPE
-798 SVLIKPH
+798 SVVIKPH

-810 VQEIEEEP
+810 VQEMEEEP
-818 DSDYEKNNDQEAINF
+818 SDYEKNNDQEAINF

-842 YQYAYRIPKKS
+842 YQYAYNIPKKS

-861 YGFYGLDHQALEE
+861 HGFYGLDYQALEE
-874 SLELFENDAEIQALF
+874 SLELFENDAKIQALF
-889 KNLALKGEVAFLSR
+889 KNLALKGEVAFLFE

-932 QSHKAQVSHYAE
+932 QSHKAQVFHYAA

>member
-1 MDTNRQCMALK
+1 MDTKRQCMALK

-66 ENLESKE
+66 ENLESGKE
-73 KSHKENIL
+73 KSQNIL
-81 KELEEKYHLDPSLVQ
+81 KELEEKYHLDPSLVR
-96 NSAQKIYQRFLNAE
+96 NNAQKIYQRFLNAE

-144 AHQQQLD
+144 AHQQQLN
-151 ERFLSALNSEQL
+151 ESFLSALNSEQL
-163 EELSVFITQCLSH
+163 EELSAFIVQCLSYD
-176 NSYTSNSILKLLR
+176 NYTSDSILGRLR
-189 SLRNKL
+189 FLKNKL
-195 YLFDPNKR
+195 YLFDPNKK

-208 EEGFLEKPRNLNKQI
+208 EEGFLEKLRSLNNQI
-223 QSTEIASD
+223 QSIETASD
-231 SAKKA
+231 KAKEA
-236 IKCDDFRGFLNSSLT
+236 IKCDSFRGFLNSSLT
-251 WLKKKSEY
+251 WLEKKSEY
-259 NFFKK
+259 QSFKK

-275 CEAIENDLK
+275 CEEIENDLK
-284 SYYEARETALF
+284 RYYEAKETAIF

-301 IQLYDKAI
+301 IQLYDNAT

-315 DFDAIKDKVHAL
+315 DFDAIKDKVHVL
-327 LSGYEEVPAEFFY
+327 LNGYEEMPAEFFY

-398 FRGGFSSLF
+398 FRGSFSSLF

-425 SPLIIH
+425 TPLIIN
-431 YVNTIFKKAYQN
+431 YVNTTFKKAYQN
-443 SSTTYLEQKYPETS
+443 SPTTYLEQKYPKTS
-457 RNKHATDGYVKVSL
+457 QNKHVTEGYVKVSL
-471 VANERELLLEQISQ
+471 VADE
-485 EAKNLLEH
+485 
-493 GKELL
+493 KELL
-498 LEQILQEAKNLLEH
+498 LEQILQEAQNLLDH
-512 GIEPKDITILC
+512 RIDPKDITILC

-535 LQENLSE
+535 LQEYLSA
-542 IRPSTESSA
+542 IRPSTESSTR
-551 QLSQFVESKI
+551 LSQLVESKI
-561 IKNALEYALAE
+561 IKNALKYALAE
-572 EEYKPFYKHSVL
+572 EPYKPFYKHSVL

-594 IALFGFNP
+594 IALPGFNP
-602 KKESVAGFVWK
+602 KKESVASFVWK
-613 VMELFELYTECAQ
+613 IMEQFKLYGEPAQ
-626 ICLELALG
+626 SCLELAIG
-634 CEDADEFLEK
+634 CEDANEFLEK
-644 LEAKKIASFN
+644 LEAKSIASFN
-654 SKGAQIMTIHKSKGM
+654 PKGAQIMTIHKSKGM

-678 RLGKPNNE
+678 RLGKPNSSHANQL
-686 SDKFLEEYNGTEL
+686 LEEYNGTEL
-699 VCLYYRMK
+699 ARLYYRMK
-707 NREVVDKDYARALE
+707 NREVVDKDYARALD
-721 KEKAAKDHEEINA
+721 KEEAAKDHEEINV

-744 GLVVVAKDKDQK
+744 GLIVVAKDKKESK
-756 KDKKKDKEES
+756 KES
-766 KNKGMHEKLDLK
+766 KNKTMREQLDLT

-783 EIAPVI
+783 EIMPVV
-789 ASKKEPSNA
+789 SPQKEPLIT
-798 SVLIKPH
+798 SVVIKPH

-842 YQYAYRIPKKS
+842 YQYAYNIPKQS

-861 YGFYGLDHQALEE
+861 YGFYGLDYQALEE
-874 SLELFENDAEIQALF
+874 SLELFENDAGIQALF
-889 KNLALKGEVAFLSR
+889 KNHALKGEAAFLFQ

-909 DVLLWDKG
+909 DVLLWDRG

-944 FLQTQAPHFK
+944 FLKTQAPHFK

>member
-1 MDTNRQCMALK
+1 MDTKRQCMALK

-66 ENLESKE
+66 ENLENEKE
-73 KSHKENIL
+73 KSQNIL
-81 KELEEKYHLDPSLVQ
+81 KELEEKYHLNPDLVR
-96 NSAQKIYQRFLNAE
+96 NSAPKIYQRFLNAE

-136 FEVNEDTE
+136 FEVNEDTK
-144 AHQQQLD
+144 AHQQQLN
-151 ERFLSALNSEQL
+151 EGFLSALNNEQL
-163 EELSVFITQCLSH
+163 EELSVFIAQCLSYD
-176 NSYTSNSILKLLR
+176 SYTSDSILERLR
-189 SLRNKL
+189 FLKNKL

-208 EEGFLEKPRNLNKQI
+208 EEGFLEKLRNLNQQI
-223 QSTEIASD
+223 QSIETASD
-231 SAKKA
+231 TAKKA

-259 NFFKK
+259 RDFKK
-264 LKNEI
+264 LKDEI

-275 CEAIENDLK
+275 CEEIENDLK
-284 SYYEARETALF
+284 RYYEARESALF

-301 IQLYDKAI
+301 IQLYDNAT

-327 LSGYEEVPAEFFY
+327 LNGYEELPAEFFY

-378 QAKWHRSVFFVG
+378 QAKWQRSVFFVG

-398 FRGGFSSLF
+398 FRGSFSSLF
-407 ESVSKDFYHD
+407 ESVAKDFYHD
-417 NLEFNHRS
+417 NLQFNHRS
-425 SPLIIH
+425 SPLIIN

-443 SSTTYLEQKYPETS
+443 SPTAYLEQKYPKAS
-457 RNKHATDGYVKVSL
+457 NNKHVTDGYVKVSL
-471 VANERELLLEQISQ
+471 VADER
-485 EAKNLLEH
+485 
-493 GKELL
+493 ELL

-512 GIEPKDITILC
+512 RIEPKDITILC
-523 ATNKDALEIKNY
+523 ATNADALEIKNY
-535 LQENLSE
+535 LQQNLSA

-551 QLSQFVESKI
+551 NLSQFVESKI

-572 EEYKPFYKHSVL
+572 EPYKPFYKHSVL

-594 IALFGFNP
+594 ITLAGFNP

-613 VMELFELYTECAQ
+613 VMELFELYGECAQ
-626 ICLELALG
+626 ICLELAVG
-634 CEDADEFLEK
+634 CEDANEFLEK

-654 SKGAQIMTIHKSKGM
+654 LKGTQIMTIHKSKGM

-678 RLGKPNNE
+678 RLGKPKSNN
-686 SDKFLEEYNGTEL
+686 SNQFLEEYNGAEL
-699 VCLYYRMK
+699 LRLYYRMK
-707 NREVVDKDYARALE
+707 NREVVDKDYARALD
-721 KEKAAKDHEEINA
+721 KEEAAKDHEETNV

-744 GLVVVAKDKDQK
+744 GLIVVAKDKDQK
-756 KDKKKDKEES
+756 KDKKESKKES
-766 KNKGMHEKLDLK
+766 KNKGMREKLDLA

-783 EIAPVI
+783 TIAPVI
-789 ASKKEPSNA
+789 SPQKEPSIA

-818 DSDYEKNNDQEAINF
+818 SDYEKNNDQEAINF

-842 YQYAYRIPKKS
+842 YQYAYNIPKKS

-861 YGFYGLDHQALEE
+861 HGFYGLDYQALEE
-874 SLELFENDAEIQALF
+874 SLELFENDAEIQTLF
-889 KNLALKGEVAFLSR
+889 KNYFLRGEAAFLFE

-909 DVLLWDKG
+909 DILLWDKG

-932 QSHKAQVSHYAE
+932 QSHKAQVSHYAA
-944 FLQTQAPHFK
+944 FLKTQAPHFK

>member
-1 MDTNRQCMALK
+1 MDTKRQCMALK

-66 ENLESKE
+66 ENLENEKERE
-73 KSHKENIL
+73 KSQNIL

-96 NSAQKIYQRFLNAE
+96 NSAPKIYQRFLNAE

-136 FEVNEDTE
+136 FEVNEDTK
-144 AHQQQLD
+144 AHQQQLN
-151 ERFLSALNSEQL
+151 ESFLSALNGGQL
-163 EELSVFITQCLSH
+163 EELSVFIAQCLSH
-176 NSYTSNSILKLLR
+176 NSYTSDSILERLR
-189 SLRNKL
+189 FLKNKL
-195 YLFDPNKR
+195 YLFDSNKK

-208 EEGFLEKPRNLNKQI
+208 EKGFLEKLRSLNEQI
-223 QSTEIASD
+223 QSIETASD
-231 SAKKA
+231 KAKTA
-236 IKCDDFRGFLNSSLT
+236 IKCDSFRGFLNSSLT

-259 NFFKK
+259 RDFKK

-275 CEAIENDLK
+275 CEEIENDLK
-284 SYYEARETALF
+284 RYYEARETALF

-301 IQLYDKAI
+301 IQLYDKAT

-327 LSGYEEVPAEFFY
+327 LKGYEEVPAEFFY
-340 FRLDSKIAHILI
+340 FRLDSRIAHILI

-378 QAKWHRSVFFVG
+378 QAKWQRSVFFVG

-398 FRGGFSSLF
+398 FRGSFSSLF
-407 ESVSKDFYHD
+407 ESVAKDFYHD
-417 NLEFNHRS
+417 NLQFNHRS
-425 SPLIIH
+425 SPLIIN
-431 YVNTIFKKAYQN
+431 YVNTIFKKAYQD
-443 SSTTYLEQKYPETS
+443 SPTAYLDQKYPKAS
-457 RNKHATDGYVKVSL
+457 SNKHARDGYVKVSL
-471 VANERELLLEQISQ
+471 VANE
-485 EAKNLLEH
+485 
-493 GKELL
+493 KELL
-498 LEQILQEAKNLLEH
+498 LKQILQEAKNLLEH
-512 GIEPKDITILC
+512 RIDPKDITLLC
-523 ATNKDALEIKNY
+523 ATNDDALEIKNY
-535 LQENLSE
+535 LQKNLSA

-551 QLSQFVESKI
+551 NLSQFVESKI
-561 IKNALEYALAE
+561 IKNALKYALAE
-572 EEYKPFYKHSVL
+572 EPYKPFYKHSVL

-594 IALFGFNP
+594 IALAGFNP
-602 KKESVAGFVWK
+602 KKESVAGFVWR
-613 VMELFELYTECAQ
+613 VMELFELYGERAQ
-626 ICLELALG
+626 ICLELAVG
-634 CEDADEFLEK
+634 CEDANEFLEK

-654 SKGAQIMTIHKSKGM
+654 AKGAQIMTIHASKGM

-678 RLGKPNNE
+678 CLGKPKSNN
-686 SDKFLEEYNGTEL
+686 SNQFLEEYNGTDL
-699 VCLYYRMK
+699 LRLYYRMK
-707 NREVVDKDYARALE
+707 NREIVDKDYARALD
-721 KEKAAKDHEEINA
+721 KEKVAKENEEINV

-744 GLVVVAKDKDQK
+744 GLIVVAKDKGQK
-756 KDKKKDKEES
+756 KDQKESES
-766 KNKGMHEKLDLK
+766 KGMREKLDLF

-783 EIAPVI
+783 TIVPVI
-789 ASKKEPSNA
+789 SSQKEPLIA
-798 SVLIKPH
+798 SVVIKPH

-818 DSDYEKNNDQEAINF
+818 SDYEKNNDQEAINF

-842 YQYAYRIPKKS
+842 YQYAYNIPKKS

-861 YGFYGLDHQALEE
+861 HGFYGLDHQALEE

-889 KNLALKGEVAFLSR
+889 KNLALKGEVAFLFE

-932 QSHKAQVSHYAE
+932 QSHKAQVSHYAA

>member
-1 MDTNRQCMALK
+1 MDTKRQCMALK

-66 ENLESKE
+66 ENLESEKE
-73 KSHKENIL
+73 KSQNIL
-81 KELEEKYHLDPSLVQ
+81 KELEEKYHLDPSLVR

-144 AHQQQLD
+144 AHQRQLN
-151 ERFLSALNSEQL
+151 EGFLNALNSEQL
-163 EELSVFITQCLSH
+163 EELSAFIVQCLSYE
-176 NSYTSNSILKLLR
+176 SYTSDSILKRLR
-189 SLRNKL
+189 FLKNKL
-195 YLFDPNKR
+195 YLFDPNKK

-208 EEGFLEKPRNLNKQI
+208 EEGFLEKLRSLNEQI
-223 QSTEIASD
+223 QSIETASD
-231 SAKKA
+231 TDRAKTA
-236 IKCDDFRGFLNSSLT
+236 IKCDSFRGFLNSSLT
-251 WLKKKSEY
+251 WLEKKSEY
-259 NFFKK
+259 QSFKK
-264 LKNEI
+264 LKSEI
-269 PTLESE
+269 PTLERE
-275 CEAIENDLK
+275 CEEIENDLK
-284 SYYEARETALF
+284 RYYEAKETAIF

-301 IQLYDKAI
+301 IQLYDKAT

-315 DFDAIKDKVHAL
+315 DFDAIKDKVHVL
-327 LSGYEEVPAEFFY
+327 LNGYEEMPAEFFY

-398 FRGGFSSLF
+398 FRGSFSSLF

-425 SPLIIH
+425 APLIIN

-443 SSTTYLEQKYPETS
+443 FPTAYLEQKYPKTS
-457 RNKHATDGYVKVSL
+457 QNKHATEGYVKVSL
-471 VANERELLLEQISQ
+471 VADE
-485 EAKNLLEH
+485 
-493 GKELL
+493 KELL
-498 LEQILQEAKNLLEH
+498 LEQILQEAQNLLDH
-512 GIEPKDITILC
+512 HIDPKDITILC

-535 LQENLSE
+535 LQERLSA

-551 QLSQFVESKI
+551 RLSQLIESKI

-572 EEYKPFYKHSVL
+572 EPYKPFYKHSVL

-594 IALFGFNP
+594 IALPGFNP
-602 KKESVAGFVWK
+602 KKESVASFVWK
-613 VMELFELYTECAQ
+613 VMELFELYGEPAQ
-626 ICLELALG
+626 SCLELAIG
-634 CEDADEFLEK
+634 CEDANDFLEK
-644 LEAKKIASFN
+644 LEAKEIASFN
-654 SKGAQIMTIHKSKGM
+654 PKGAQIMTIHGSKGM

-678 RLGKPNNE
+678 RLGKPNSSHANQL
-686 SDKFLEEYNGTEL
+686 LEEYNGAEL
-699 VCLYYRMK
+699 ARLYCRMK
-707 NREVVDKDYARALE
+707 NREVVDKDYARALD
-721 KEKAAKDHEEINA
+721 KEEAAKDHEEINV

-744 GLVVVAKDKDQK
+744 GLIVVAKDKKESK
-756 KDKKKDKEES
+756 KES
-766 KNKGMHEKLDLK
+766 KNKTMREQLDLA

-783 EIAPVI
+783 EIMPVV
-789 ASKKEPSNA
+789 SPQKEPLMT
-798 SVLIKPH
+798 SVVIKPH

-842 YQYAYRIPKKS
+842 YQYAYNIPKQS

-861 YGFYGLDHQALEE
+861 HGFYGLDHQALEE
-874 SLELFENDAEIQALF
+874 SLELFENDTEIQALF
-889 KNLALKGEVAFLSR
+889 KNYTLRGEAAFLFQ

-909 DVLLWDKG
+909 DVLLWDRG

-944 FLQTQAPHFK
+944 FLRTQAPHFK

>member
-1 MDTNRQCMALK
+1 MDTKRQCMALK

-66 ENLESKE
+66 ENLESEKE
-73 KSHKENIL
+73 KSQNIL

-96 NSAQKIYQRFLNAE
+96 NSTQKIYQRFLNAE

-136 FEVNEDTE
+136 FEVNEDTK
-144 AHQQQLD
+144 AHQQQLN
-151 ERFLSALNSEQL
+151 EGFLSALNGEQL
-163 EELSVFITQCLSH
+163 EELSVFIAQCLSYD
-176 NSYTSNSILKLLR
+176 NYTSDSILERLR
-189 SLRNKL
+189 FLKNKL
-195 YLFDPNKR
+195 YLFDPNKK

-208 EEGFLEKPRNLNKQI
+208 EGGFLEKLRSLNEQI
-223 QSTEIASD
+223 QSIETASD
-231 SAKKA
+231 RAKTA
-236 IKCDDFRGFLNSSLT
+236 IKCDSFRGFLNSSLT

-259 NFFKK
+259 QSFKK
-264 LKNEI
+264 LKSEI

-275 CEAIENDLK
+275 CEEIENDLK
-284 SYYEARETALF
+284 RYYEAKETAIF

-301 IQLYDKAI
+301 IQLYDNAT

-315 DFDAIKDKVHAL
+315 DFDAIKDKVHVL
-327 LSGYEEVPAEFFY
+327 LNGYEEMPAEFFY

-398 FRGGFSSLF
+398 FRGSFSSLF

-417 NLEFNHRS
+417 NLQFNHRS
-425 SPLIIH
+425 APLIIN

-443 SSTTYLEQKYPETS
+443 SPTAYLEQKYPKTS
-457 RNKHATDGYVKVSL
+457 QNKHVTEGYVKVSL
-471 VANERELLLEQISQ
+471 VADER
-485 EAKNLLEH
+485 
-493 GKELL
+493 GLL

-512 GIEPKDITILC
+512 RIEPKDITILC
-523 ATNKDALEIKNY
+523 ATNDDALEIKNY
-535 LQENLSE
+535 LQERLST
-542 IRPSTESSA
+542 IHPSTESSA
-551 QLSQFVESKI
+551 KLSQFVESKI

-572 EEYKPFYKHSVL
+572 EPYKPFYKHSVL
-584 KLAGYLHDDA
+584 KLAGYLHDDV
-594 IALFGFNP
+594 IALPGFNP

-613 VMELFELYTECAQ
+613 VMELFELYGEPAQ
-626 ICLELALG
+626 SCLELAVG
-634 CEDADEFLEK
+634 CKDANDFLEK
-644 LEAKKIASFN
+644 LEAKKIASSH

-678 RLGKPNNE
+678 RLGKPKSNN
-686 SDKFLEEYNGTEL
+686 SNQFLEEYNGAEL
-699 VCLYYRMK
+699 IRLYYRMK
-707 NREVVDKDYARALE
+707 NREVVDKDYARALDE
-721 KEKAAKDHEEINA
+721 EEAAKDHEETNV

-744 GLVVVAKDKDQK
+744 GLIVVAKDKDQK
-756 KDKKKDKEES
+756 KDKKES
-766 KNKGMHEKLDLK
+766 KNKKMRERLDLV

-783 EIAPVI
+783 EITPVV
-789 ASKKEPSNA
+789 SHRKEPLIT

-818 DSDYEKNNDQEAINF
+818 ESDYEKNNDQEAINF

-842 YQYAYRIPKKS
+842 YQYAYNIPKKS

-861 YGFYGLDHQALEE
+861 HGFYGLDHQALEE

-889 KNLALKGEVAFLSR
+889 KNYTLKGEAAFLFE

-932 QSHKAQVSHYAE
+932 QSHKVQVSHYAA
-944 FLQTQAPHFK
+944 FLKTQAPYFK

>member
-1 MDTNRQCMALK
+1 MDTKRQCMALK

-66 ENLESKE
+66 ENLENEKEKE
-73 KSHKENIL
+73 KSQNIL
-81 KELEEKYHLDPSLVQ
+81 KELEEKYRLDPSFVQ

-136 FEVNEDTE
+136 FEVNEDTK
-144 AHQQQLD
+144 AHQQQLN
-151 ERFLSALNSEQL
+151 ESFLSALNNKQL
-163 EELSVFITQCLSH
+163 EELSVFIAQCLSYD
-176 NSYTSNSILKLLR
+176 SYTSDSILERLR
-189 SLRNKL
+189 FLKNKL
-195 YLFDPNKR
+195 YLFDPNKKD
-203 EPAFD
+203 PVFD
-208 EEGFLEKPRNLNKQI
+208 EERFLEKLRSLNQQI
-223 QSTEIASD
+223 QSVEAASNE
-231 SAKKA
+231 AKKA

-251 WLKKKSEY
+251 WLKKKGEY
-259 NFFKK
+259 RYFKK
-264 LKNEI
+264 FKDEI

-275 CEAIENDLK
+275 CEEIENDLK
-284 SYYEARETALF
+284 RYYEARESALF

-301 IQLYDKAI
+301 IQLYDKAT
-309 SKIQAL
+309 SKIQSL

-327 LSGYEEVPAEFFY
+327 LNGYEEMPAEFFY
-340 FRLDSKIAHILI
+340 FRLDSRIAHILI

-390 DVKQSIYA
+390 DVKQSIYG
-398 FRGGFSSLF
+398 FRGSFSSLF

-417 NLEFNHRS
+417 HLQFNHRS
-425 SPLIIH
+425 SPLIIS

-443 SSTTYLEQKYPETS
+443 SPTAYLEQKYPKAS
-457 RNKHATDGYVKVSL
+457 SNKHAKDGYVKVSL
-471 VANERELLLEQISQ
+471 VADER
-485 EAKNLLEH
+485 
-493 GKELL
+493 ELL

-512 GIEPKDITILC
+512 RIDPKDITLLC
-523 ATNKDALEIKNY
+523 ATNDDALEIKNY
-535 LQENLSE
+535 LQKNLSA

-551 QLSQFVESKI
+551 KLSQFVESRI

-572 EEYKPFYKHSVL
+572 EPYKPFYKHSVL

-594 IALFGFNP
+594 IALAGFNP

-626 ICLELALG
+626 ICLELAVG
-634 CEDADEFLEK
+634 CEDANEFLEK
-644 LEAKKIASFN
+644 LEAKEIASF
-654 SKGAQIMTIHKSKGM
+654 KAEGAQIMTIHKSKGM

-678 RLGKPNNE
+678 RLGKPKTNN
-686 SDKFLEEYNGTEL
+686 SNQFLEEYSGTEL
-699 VCLYYRMK
+699 TRLYYRMK
-707 NREVVDKDYARALE
+707 NREVVDKDYARVLD
-721 KEKAAKDHEEINA
+721 KEEAAKNHEETNV

-744 GLVVVAKDKDQK
+744 GLIVVAKDK
-756 KDKKKDKEES
+756 
-766 KNKGMHEKLDLK
+766 KGMREKLDLA

-783 EIAPVI
+783 TIVPVI
-789 ASKKEPSNA
+789 SSQKEPSSA

-818 DSDYEKNNDQEAINF
+818 SDYEKNNDQEAINF

-842 YQYAYRIPKKS
+842 CQYAYRIPKKS

-861 YGFYGLDHQALEE
+861 HGFYGLDYQALEE
-874 SLELFENDAEIQALF
+874 SLELFENDAKIQALF
-889 KNLALKGEVAFLSR
+889 KNLALKGEVAFLFE

-932 QSHKAQVSHYAE
+932 QSHKVQVSHYAA

>member
-1 MDTNRQCMALK
+1 MDTKRQCMALK

-66 ENLESKE
+66 ENLEDEKEKE
-73 KSHKENIL
+73 KSQNIL
-81 KELEEKYHLDPSLVQ
+81 KELEEKYRLGPSLVQ

-128 WFVGLSAN
+128 WFVGLSTN
-136 FEVNEDTE
+136 FEVNEDTK
-144 AHQQQLD
+144 AHQQQLNKS
-151 ERFLSALNSEQL
+151 FLGALNNKQL
-163 EELSVFITQCLSH
+163 NELSVFITQCLSYD
-176 NSYTSNSILKLLR
+176 NYTSDSILERLR
-189 SLRNKL
+189 FLKNKL
-195 YLFDPNKR
+195 YLFDPNKK

-208 EEGFLEKPRNLNKQI
+208 EEGFLEKLRSLNQQI
-223 QSTEIASD
+223 QSVETASNE
-231 SAKKA
+231 AKKA

-251 WLKKKSEY
+251 WLEKKSEY
-259 NFFKK
+259 RYFKK
-264 LKNEI
+264 FKDEI

-275 CEAIENDLK
+275 CEEIENDLK
-284 SYYEARETALF
+284 RYYEARESILF

-301 IQLYDKAI
+301 IRLYDKAT

-327 LSGYEEVPAEFFY
+327 LNGYEEMPAEFFY
-340 FRLDSKIAHILI
+340 FRLDSRIAHILI

-390 DVKQSIYA
+390 DVKQSIYG
-398 FRGGFSSLF
+398 FRGSFSSLF

-417 NLEFNHRS
+417 NLQFNHRS
-425 SPLIIH
+425 SPLIIN

-443 SSTTYLEQKYPETS
+443 SPTAYLEQKYPKAS
-457 RNKHATDGYVKVSL
+457 SNKHARDGYVKVSL
-471 VANERELLLEQISQ
+471 VADER
-485 EAKNLLEH
+485 
-493 GKELL
+493 ELL

-512 GIEPKDITILC
+512 RIDPKDITLLC
-523 ATNKDALEIKNY
+523 ATNDDALEIKNY
-535 LQENLSE
+535 LQKNLSA

-551 QLSQFVESKI
+551 KLSQFVESKI

-572 EEYKPFYKHSVL
+572 EPYKPFYKHSVL

-594 IALFGFNP
+594 IALAGFNP

-613 VMELFELYTECAQ
+613 VMEWFELYTECAQ
-626 ICLELALG
+626 ICLELAVG
-634 CEDADEFLEK
+634 CEDANEFLEK
-644 LEAKKIASFN
+644 LEAKEIASF
-654 SKGAQIMTIHKSKGM
+654 KAEGAQIMTIHKSKGM

-678 RLGKPNNE
+678 RLGKPKTNN
-686 SDKFLEEYNGTEL
+686 SNQFLEEYSGTEL
-699 VCLYYRMK
+699 TRLYYRMK
-707 NREVVDKDYARALE
+707 NREVVDKDYARALD
-721 KEKAAKDHEEINA
+721 KEEAAKDHEETNV

-744 GLVVVAKDKDQK
+744 GLIVVAKDKDQK
-756 KDKKKDKEES
+756 KDKKES
-766 KNKGMHEKLDLK
+766 KNKGMREKLDLV

-783 EIAPVI
+783 TIAPVI
-789 ASKKEPSNA
+789 SSQKEPS
-798 SVLIKPH
+798 SVSVVIKPH

-818 DSDYEKNNDQEAINF
+818 SDYEKNNDQEAINF

-861 YGFYGLDHQALEE
+861 HGFYGLDYQALEE
-874 SLELFENDAEIQALF
+874 SLELFENDAKIQALF
-889 KNLALKGEVAFLSR
+889 KNLALRGEVAFLFQ

-932 QSHKAQVSHYAE
+932 QSHKVQVSHYAA

>member
-1 MDTNRQCMALK
+1 MDTKRQCMALK

-66 ENLESKE
+66 ENLEDEKEKE
-73 KSHKENIL
+73 KSQNIL
-81 KELEEKYHLDPSLVQ
+81 KELEEKYRLNPSFVQ
-96 NSAQKIYQRFLNAE
+96 NSTQKIYQRFLNAE

-136 FEVNEDTE
+136 FEVNEDTK
-144 AHQQQLD
+144 AHQQQLNAS
-151 ERFLSALNSEQL
+151 FLSALDNKQL
-163 EELSVFITQCLSH
+163 EELSVFITQCLSYD
-176 NSYTSNSILKLLR
+176 SYTSDSILERLR
-189 SLRNKL
+189 FLKNKL
-195 YLFDPNKR
+195 YLFDPNKKDL
-203 EPAFD
+203 AFD
-208 EEGFLEKPRNLNKQI
+208 EEGFLEKLRNLNKQI
-223 QSTEIASD
+223 QSVETASD
-231 SAKKA
+231 TAKKA

-251 WLKKKSEY
+251 WLEKKSEY
-259 NFFKK
+259 RYFKK
-264 LKNEI
+264 FKDEI
-269 PTLESE
+269 PTLESG
-275 CEAIENDLK
+275 CEEIENDLK
-284 SYYEARETALF
+284 RYYEAKESTLF

-301 IQLYDKAI
+301 IQLYDKAT

-327 LSGYEEVPAEFFY
+327 LNGYEEMPAEFFY
-340 FRLDSKIAHILI
+340 FRLDSRIAHILI

-390 DVKQSIYA
+390 DIKQSIYA
-398 FRGGFSSLF
+398 FRGSFSSLF

-417 NLEFNHRS
+417 SLEFNHRS
-425 SPLIIH
+425 SPLIIN

-443 SSTTYLEQKYPETS
+443 SPTAYLEQKYPKAS
-457 RNKHATDGYVKVSL
+457 SNKHARDGYVKVSL
-471 VANERELLLEQISQ
+471 VADERELLL
-485 EAKNLLEH
+485 K
-493 GKELL
+493 
-498 LEQILQEAKNLLEH
+498 QILQEAKNLLEH
-512 GIEPKDITILC
+512 RIEPKDITILC
-523 ATNKDALEIKNY
+523 ATNDDALEIKNY
-535 LQENLSE
+535 LQENLSA
-542 IRPSTESSA
+542 IRPSTESSTK
-551 QLSQFVESKI
+551 LSQFVESKI
-561 IKNALEYALAE
+561 IKNALKYALAE
-572 EEYKPFYKHSVL
+572 EPYKPFYKHSVL

-594 IALFGFNP
+594 IALAGFNP

-613 VMELFELYTECAQ
+613 VMEWFELYGECAQ
-626 ICLELALG
+626 ICLELAVG
-634 CEDADEFLEK
+634 CEDANEFLEK
-644 LEAKKIASFN
+644 LEAKEIASF
-654 SKGAQIMTIHKSKGM
+654 KIEGAQIMTIHKSKGM

-678 RLGKPNNE
+678 RLGKPKTNN
-686 SDKFLEEYNGTEL
+686 SNQFLEEYDGTEL
-699 VCLYYRMK
+699 TRLYYRMK
-707 NREVVDKDYARALE
+707 NREVVDKDYARALD
-721 KEKAAKDHEEINA
+721 KEEAAKDHEETNV

-744 GLVVVAKDKDQK
+744 GLVVVAKDK
-756 KDKKKDKEES
+756 
-766 KNKGMHEKLDLK
+766 KGMREKLDLT

-789 ASKKEPSNA
+789 SSQKEPLIP

-818 DSDYEKNNDQEAINF
+818 SDYEKNNDQEAINF

-842 YQYAYRIPKKS
+842 YQYAYNIPKKS

-861 YGFYGLDHQALEE
+861 HGFYGLDYQALEE
-874 SLELFENDAEIQALF
+874 SLELFENDAKIQALF
-889 KNLALKGEVAFLSR
+889 KNLVLRGEVAFLFE

-932 QSHKAQVSHYAE
+932 QSHKAQVSHYAA

>member
-1 MDTNRQCMALK
+1 MALK

-66 ENLESKE
+66 ENLESEKE
-73 KSHKENIL
+73 KSQNIL
-81 KELEEKYHLDPSLVQ
+81 KELEEKYHLDPSLVR

-144 AHQQQLD
+144 AHQQQLN
-151 ERFLSALNSEQL
+151 ESFLSALNNEQL
-163 EELSVFITQCLSH
+163 EELSVFIVQCLSYE
-176 NSYTSNSILKLLR
+176 SYTSDSILERLR
-189 SLRNKL
+189 FLKNKL
-195 YLFDPNKR
+195 YLFDPNKK
-203 EPAFD
+203 EPTFD
-208 EEGFLEKPRNLNKQI
+208 EEGFLEKLRSLNNQI
-223 QSTEIASD
+223 QSIETASNE
-231 SAKKA
+231 AKKA
-236 IKCDDFRGFLNSSLT
+236 IKCDSFRGFLNSSLT
-251 WLKKKSEY
+251 WLEKKSEY
-259 NFFKK
+259 RYFKK
-264 LKNEI
+264 LKSEI
-269 PTLESE
+269 PTLERE
-275 CEAIENDLK
+275 CEEIENDLK
-284 SYYEARETALF
+284 RYYEAKETAIF

-301 IQLYDKAI
+301 IQLYDNAT

-315 DFDAIKDKVHAL
+315 DFDAIKDKVHVL
-327 LSGYEEVPAEFFY
+327 LNGYEEMPAEFFY

-398 FRGGFSSLF
+398 FRGSFSSLF

-425 SPLIIH
+425 APLIIN

-443 SSTTYLEQKYPETS
+443 FPTAYLEQKYPKAS
-457 RNKHATDGYVKVSL
+457 DNKHVTEGYVKVSL
-471 VANERELLLEQISQ
+471 VADE
-485 EAKNLLEH
+485 
-493 GKELL
+493 KELL
-498 LEQILQEAKNLLEH
+498 LNQVLQEAKNLLDH
-512 GIEPKDITILC
+512 RIDPKDITILC

-535 LQENLSE
+535 LQERLSA

-551 QLSQFVESKI
+551 RLSQLVESKI

-572 EEYKPFYKHSVL
+572 EPYKPFYKHSVL

-594 IALFGFNP
+594 IALPGFNP
-602 KKESVAGFVWK
+602 KKESVASFVWK
-613 VMELFELYTECAQ
+613 IMEQFKLYEEPAQ
-626 ICLELALG
+626 SCLELAVG
-634 CEDADEFLEK
+634 CEDANDFLEK
-644 LEAKKIASFN
+644 LEAKEIASFN
-654 SKGAQIMTIHKSKGM
+654 PKGAQIMTIHGSKGM

-678 RLGKPNNE
+678 RLGNPKSSHSNQL
-686 SDKFLEEYNGTEL
+686 LEEYDGAEL
-699 VCLYYRMK
+699 ARLYYRMK
-707 NREVVDKDYARALE
+707 NREVVDKDYARALN
-721 KEKAAKDHEEINA
+721 KEEAAKDHEEINV

-744 GLVVVAKDKDQK
+744 GLIVVAKDKKESK
-756 KDKKKDKEES
+756 KES
-766 KNKGMHEKLDLK
+766 KNKKMREQLDLV

-783 EIAPVI
+783 EIMPVI
-789 ASKKEPSNA
+789 SPQKEPLIT
-798 SVLIKPH
+798 SVVIKPH

-842 YQYAYRIPKKS
+842 YQYAYRIPKQS

-861 YGFYGLDHQALEE
+861 HGFYGLDYQALEE

-889 KNLALKGEVAFLSR
+889 KNYALRGEAAFLFQ

-909 DVLLWDKG
+909 DVLLWDRG

-944 FLQTQAPHFK
+944 FLRTQAPHFK

>member
-1 MDTNRQCMALK
+1 MDTKRQCMALK

-66 ENLESKE
+66 ENLESGKE
-73 KSHKENIL
+73 KSQNIL
-81 KELEEKYHLDPSLVQ
+81 KELEEKYHLDPSLVR

-144 AHQQQLD
+144 AHQRQLN
-151 ERFLSALNSEQL
+151 ESFLSALNNKQL
-163 EELSVFITQCLSH
+163 EELSAFIVQCLSH
-176 NSYTSNSILKLLR
+176 ESYTSDSILKRLR
-189 SLRNKL
+189 FLKNKL
-195 YLFDPNKR
+195 YLFDPNKK
-203 EPAFD
+203 EPIFD
-208 EEGFLEKPRNLNKQI
+208 EKGFLEKLRSLNNQI
-223 QSTEIASD
+223 QSIETASD
-231 SAKKA
+231 RAKTA
-236 IKCDDFRGFLNSSLT
+236 IKCDSFRGFLNSSLT
-251 WLKKKSEY
+251 WLEKKSEY
-259 NFFKK
+259 QSFKK
-264 LKNEI
+264 LKSEI
-269 PTLESE
+269 PTLERE
-275 CEAIENDLK
+275 CEEIENDLK
-284 SYYEARETALF
+284 RYYEAKETAIF

-301 IQLYDKAI
+301 IQLYDNAT

-315 DFDAIKDKVHAL
+315 DFDAIKDKVHVL
-327 LSGYEEVPAEFFY
+327 LNGYEEMPAEFFY

-378 QAKWHRSVFFVG
+378 QAKWCRSVFFVG

-398 FRGGFSSLF
+398 FRGSFSSLF

-425 SPLIIH
+425 APLIIN
-431 YVNTIFKKAYQN
+431 YVNTTFKKAYQN
-443 SSTTYLEQKYPETS
+443 SPTAYLEQKYPKTS
-457 RNKHATDGYVKVSL
+457 NNRHVTEGYVKVSL
-471 VANERELLLEQISQ
+471 VADE
-485 EAKNLLEH
+485 
-493 GKELL
+493 KELL
-498 LEQILQEAKNLLEH
+498 LNQVLQEAKNLLDH
-512 GIEPKDITILC
+512 RIDPKDITILC

-535 LQENLSE
+535 LQEYLSA
-542 IRPSTESSA
+542 ICPSTESSA
-551 QLSQFVESKI
+551 KLSQLVESKI

-572 EEYKPFYKHSVL
+572 EPYKPFYKHSVL

-594 IALFGFNP
+594 IALPGFNP

-613 VMELFELYTECAQ
+613 IMELFKLYGEPAQ
-626 ICLELALG
+626 SCLELAIG
-634 CEDADEFLEK
+634 CEDANDFLEK
-644 LEAKKIASFN
+644 LEAKEIASFN
-654 SKGAQIMTIHKSKGM
+654 PKGTQIMTIHKSKGM

-678 RLGKPNNE
+678 RLGNPKSSHANQL
-686 SDKFLEEYNGTEL
+686 LEEYDGAEL
-699 VCLYYRMK
+699 ARLYYRMK
-707 NREVVDKDYARALE
+707 NREVVDKDYARALN
-721 KEKAAKDHEEINA
+721 KEEAAKDHEEINV

-744 GLVVVAKDKDQK
+744 GLIVVAKDKKESK
-756 KDKKKDKEES
+756 KES
-766 KNKGMHEKLDLK
+766 KNKTMREKLDLVS
-778 PLEEG
+778 LEEG
-783 EIAPVI
+783 EIMPVI
-789 ASKKEPSNA
+789 SPQKEPLMT
-798 SVLIKPH
+798 SVVIKPH

-810 VQEIEEEP
+810 IQEIEEEP

-842 YQYAYRIPKKS
+842 YQYAYNIPKQS

-889 KNLALKGEVAFLSR
+889 KNHALKGEAAFLFQ

-909 DVLLWDKG
+909 DVLLWDRG

-944 FLQTQAPHFK
+944 FLKTQAPHFK

>member
-1 MDTNRQCMALK
+1 MDTKRQCMALK

-66 ENLESKE
+66 ENLEDEKEKE
-73 KSHKENIL
+73 KSQNIL
-81 KELEEKYHLDPSLVQ
+81 KELEEKYRLTPSFVQ

-136 FEVNEDTE
+136 FEVNEDTQ
-144 AHQQQLD
+144 AHQQQLNAS
-151 ERFLSALNSEQL
+151 FLSALDNEQL
-163 EELSVFITQCLSH
+163 EELSVFIAQCLSYD
-176 NSYTSNSILKLLR
+176 SYTSDSILEQLR
-189 SLRNKL
+189 FLKNKL
-195 YLFDPNKR
+195 YLFDPNKKD
-203 EPAFD
+203 PAFD
-208 EEGFLEKPRNLNKQI
+208 EERFLEKLRSLNQQI
-223 QSTEIASD
+223 QNIETASNE
-231 SAKKA
+231 AKKA

-251 WLKKKSEY
+251 WLEKKSEY
-259 NFFKK
+259 RYFKK
-264 LKNEI
+264 FKDEI

-275 CEAIENDLK
+275 CEEIENDLK
-284 SYYEARETALF
+284 RYYEARESALF

-301 IQLYDKAI
+301 IQLYDKAT

-327 LSGYEEVPAEFFY
+327 LNGYEEMPAEFFY

-390 DVKQSIYA
+390 DVKQSIYG
-398 FRGGFSSLF
+398 FRGSFSSLF

-425 SPLIIH
+425 SPLIIN

-443 SSTTYLEQKYPETS
+443 SPTAYLEQKYPKAS
-457 RNKHATDGYVKVSL
+457 SNNHAKDGYVKVSL
-471 VANERELLLEQISQ
+471 VADERELLL
-485 EAKNLLEH
+485 K
-493 GKELL
+493 
-498 LEQILQEAKNLLEH
+498 QILQEAKNLLEH
-512 GIEPKDITILC
+512 RIDPKDITLLC
-523 ATNKDALEIKNY
+523 TTNDDALEIKNY
-535 LQENLSE
+535 LQKNLSA

-551 QLSQFVESKI
+551 KLSQFVESKI

-572 EEYKPFYKHSVL
+572 EPYKPFYKHSVL

-594 IALFGFNP
+594 IALVGFNP

-626 ICLELALG
+626 ICLELAVG
-634 CEDADEFLEK
+634 CEDANEFLEK
-644 LEAKKIASFN
+644 LEAKEIASFKA
-654 SKGAQIMTIHKSKGM
+654 KGAQIMTIHKSKGM

-678 RLGKPNNE
+678 RLGKPKTNN
-686 SDKFLEEYNGTEL
+686 SNQFLEEYSGTEL
-699 VCLYYRMK
+699 THLYYRMK
-707 NREVVDKDYARALE
+707 NREVVDKDYARVLD
-721 KEKAAKDHEEINA
+721 KEEAAKNHEETNV

-744 GLVVVAKDKDQK
+744 GLIVVAKDK
-756 KDKKKDKEES
+756 
-766 KNKGMHEKLDLK
+766 KGMHEKLDLA

-789 ASKKEPSNA
+789 SPQKEPLIP
-798 SVLIKPH
+798 SVVIKPH

-818 DSDYEKNNDQEAINF
+818 SDYEKNNDQEAIHF

-842 YQYAYRIPKKS
+842 YQYAYNIPKKS

-861 YGFYGLDHQALEE
+861 HGFYGLDYQALEE
-874 SLELFENDAEIQALF
+874 SLELFENDAKIQALF
-889 KNLALKGEVAFLSR
+889 KNLALRGEVAFLFE

-932 QSHKAQVSHYAE
+932 QSHKAQVSHYAA

>member
-1 MDTNRQCMALK
+1 MDTKRQCMALK

-66 ENLESKE
+66 ENLDEKEKE
-73 KSHKENIL
+73 KSQNIL
-81 KELEEKYHLDPSLVQ
+81 KELEEKYHLNPSFVQ

-136 FEVNEDTE
+136 FEVNEDTK
-144 AHQQQLD
+144 AHQQQLN
-151 ERFLSALNSEQL
+151 ESFLSALNNKQL
-163 EELSVFITQCLSH
+163 NELSVFIAQCLSYD
-176 NSYTSNSILKLLR
+176 SYTSDSILERLR
-189 SLRNKL
+189 FLKNKL
-195 YLFDPNKR
+195 YLFDPNKK

-208 EEGFLEKPRNLNKQI
+208 EKGFLEKLRNLNRQI
-223 QSTEIASD
+223 QSVEIASNE
-231 SAKKA
+231 AKKA

-251 WLKKKSEY
+251 WLEKKGEY
-259 NFFKK
+259 RNFKK
-264 LKNEI
+264 FKDEI

-275 CEAIENDLK
+275 CEEIENDLK
-284 SYYEARETALF
+284 RYYEARESALF

-301 IQLYDKAI
+301 IQLYDKAT

-327 LSGYEEVPAEFFY
+327 LNGYEEMPAEFFY
-340 FRLDSKIAHILI
+340 FRLDSRIAHILI

-390 DVKQSIYA
+390 DVKQSIYG
-398 FRGGFSSLF
+398 FRGSFSSLF

-417 NLEFNHRS
+417 NLPFNHRS
-425 SPLIIH
+425 SPLIIN

-443 SSTTYLEQKYPETS
+443 SPTAYWEQKYPKAS
-457 RNKHATDGYVKVSL
+457 SNKHAKDGYVKVSL
-471 VANERELLLEQISQ
+471 VADERELLLKQILQ
-485 EAKNLLEH
+485 EVKNLLEH
-493 GKELL
+493 R
-498 LEQILQEAKNLLEH
+498 
-512 GIEPKDITILC
+512 IEPKDITLLC
-523 ATNKDALEIKNY
+523 TTNDDALEIKNY
-535 LQENLSE
+535 LQKNLSA

-551 QLSQFVESKI
+551 KLSQFVESKI

-572 EEYKPFYKHSVL
+572 EPYKPFYKHSVL

-594 IALFGFNP
+594 IALAGFNP
-602 KKESVAGFVWK
+602 KKESVASFVWK

-626 ICLELALG
+626 ICLELAVG
-634 CEDADEFLEK
+634 CEDANEFLEK
-644 LEAKKIASFN
+644 LEAKEIASFKA
-654 SKGAQIMTIHKSKGM
+654 KGAQIMTIHKSKGM

-678 RLGKPNNE
+678 RLGKPKSNN
-686 SDKFLEEYNGTEL
+686 SNQFLEEYSGTEL
-699 VCLYYRMK
+699 TRLYYRMK
-707 NREVVDKDYARALE
+707 NREVVDKDYARVLD
-721 KEKAAKDHEEINA
+721 KEEAAKDHEETNV

-756 KDKKKDKEES
+756 KDKKES
-766 KNKGMHEKLDLK
+766 KNKGMREKLDLV

-783 EIAPVI
+783 TIAPVI
-789 ASKKEPSNA
+789 SPQKEPSIA
-798 SVLIKPH
+798 SVVIKPH

-818 DSDYEKNNDQEAINF
+818 SDYEKNNDQEAINF

-861 YGFYGLDHQALEE
+861 HGFYGLDHQALEE
-874 SLELFENDAEIQALF
+874 SLELFENDAKIQALF
-889 KNLALKGEVAFLSR
+889 KNLALKGEVAFLFE

-932 QSHKAQVSHYAE
+932 QSHKAQVSHYAA

>member
-1 MDTNRQCMALK
+1 MDTKRQCMALK

-66 ENLESKE
+66 ENLESEKE
-73 KSHKENIL
+73 KSQNIL
-81 KELEEKYHLDPSLVQ
+81 KELEEKYHLDPSLVR

-144 AHQQQLD
+144 VHQQQLN
-151 ERFLSALNSEQL
+151 EGFLSALNNKQL
-163 EELSVFITQCLSH
+163 EELSAFIVQCLSYE
-176 NSYTSNSILKLLR
+176 SYTSDSILKRLR
-189 SLRNKL
+189 FLKNKL
-195 YLFDPNKR
+195 YLFDSNKQ

-208 EEGFLEKPRNLNKQI
+208 EKGFLEKLRSLNNQI
-223 QSTEIASD
+223 QSIETASD
-231 SAKKA
+231 KAKEA
-236 IKCDDFRGFLNSSLT
+236 IKCDSFRGFLNSSLI
-251 WLKKKSEY
+251 WLEKKSEY
-259 NFFKK
+259 LYFKK
-264 LKNEI
+264 LKSEI

-275 CEAIENDLK
+275 CEEIENDLK
-284 SYYEARETALF
+284 RYYEAKETAIF

-301 IQLYDKAI
+301 IQLYDKAT

-315 DFDAIKDKVHAL
+315 DFDAIKDKVHVL
-327 LSGYEEVPAEFFY
+327 LNGYEEMPAEFFY

-398 FRGGFSSLF
+398 FRGSFSSLF

-425 SPLIIH
+425 APLIIN

-443 SSTTYLEQKYPETS
+443 SPTAYLEQKYPKAS
-457 RNKHATDGYVKVSL
+457 NNKHATEGYVKVSL
-471 VANERELLLEQISQ
+471 VADE
-485 EAKNLLEH
+485 
-493 GKELL
+493 KELL
-498 LEQILQEAKNLLEH
+498 LEQILQEAKNLLDH
-512 GIEPKDITILC
+512 RIDPKDITILC

-535 LQENLSE
+535 LQEYLSA
-542 IRPSTESSA
+542 ICPSTESSA
-551 QLSQFVESKI
+551 RLSQLVESKI

-572 EEYKPFYKHSVL
+572 EPYKPFYKHSVL

-594 IALFGFNP
+594 IALPGFNP
-602 KKESVAGFVWK
+602 KKESVASFVWK
-613 VMELFELYTECAQ
+613 IMEQFKLYGEPAQ
-626 ICLELALG
+626 SCLELAIG
-634 CEDADEFLEK
+634 CEDANDFLEK
-644 LEAKKIASFN
+644 LEAKEIASFN
-654 SKGAQIMTIHKSKGM
+654 PKGAQIMTIHGSKGM

-678 RLGKPNNE
+678 RLGKPNSSHANQL
-686 SDKFLEEYNGTEL
+686 LEEYDGAEL
-699 VCLYYRMK
+699 LRLYYRMK
-707 NREVVDKDYARALE
+707 NREVVDKDYARALD
-721 KEKAAKDHEEINA
+721 KEEAAKDHEETNV

-744 GLVVVAKDKDQK
+744 GLIVVAKDKDQK
-756 KDKKKDKEES
+756 KDKEESKKESKKES
-766 KNKGMHEKLDLK
+766 KNKGMREKLDLF

-783 EIAPVI
+783 TIAPVI
-789 ASKKEPSNA
+789 SPQKEPLMT
-798 SVLIKPH
+798 SVVIKPH

-842 YQYAYRIPKKS
+842 YQYAYNIPKQS

-861 YGFYGLDHQALEE
+861 HGFYGLDHQALEE
-874 SLELFENDAEIQALF
+874 SLELFENDTEIQALF
-889 KNLALKGEVAFLSR
+889 KNYTLRGEAAFLFE

-909 DVLLWDKG
+909 DVLLWDRG

-932 QSHKAQVSHYAE
+932 QSHKAQVSHYAA
-944 FLQTQAPHFK
+944 FLKTQAPHFK

>member
-1 MDTNRQCMALK
+1 MDTKRQCMALK

-66 ENLESKE
+66 ENLEDEKEKE
-73 KSHKENIL
+73 KSQNIL
-81 KELEEKYHLDPSLVQ
+81 KELEEKYRLNPSFVQ

-136 FEVNEDTE
+136 FEVNEDTQ
-144 AHQQQLD
+144 AHQQQLNAI
-151 ERFLSALNSEQL
+151 FLSALDNKQL
-163 EELSVFITQCLSH
+163 EELSVFIAQCLSYD
-176 NSYTSNSILKLLR
+176 SYTSDSILERLR
-189 SLRNKL
+189 FLKNKL
-195 YLFDPNKR
+195 YLFDPNKK

-208 EEGFLEKPRNLNKQI
+208 EEGFLEKLRSLNQQI
-223 QSTEIASD
+223 QSVETASD
-231 SAKKA
+231 TAKKA

-259 NFFKK
+259 RDFKK
-264 LKNEI
+264 IKDEI

-275 CEAIENDLK
+275 CEEIENDLK
-284 SYYEARETALF
+284 RYYEARESVLF

-301 IQLYDKAI
+301 IQLYDKAT

-327 LSGYEEVPAEFFY
+327 LNGYEEMPAEFFY

-390 DVKQSIYA
+390 DVKQSIYG
-398 FRGGFSSLF
+398 FRGSFSSLF

-425 SPLIIH
+425 SPLIIN

-443 SSTTYLEQKYPETS
+443 SPTAYLEQKYPKAS
-457 RNKHATDGYVKVSL
+457 SNKHAKDGYVKVSL
-471 VANERELLLEQISQ
+471 VADER
-485 EAKNLLEH
+485 
-493 GKELL
+493 ELL

-512 GIEPKDITILC
+512 RIEPKDITLLC
-523 ATNKDALEIKNY
+523 ATNDDALEIKNY
-535 LQENLSE
+535 LQKNLST

-551 QLSQFVESKI
+551 KLSQFVESRI
-561 IKNALEYALAE
+561 IKNALKYALAE
-572 EEYKPFYKHSVL
+572 EPYKPFYKHSVL

-594 IALFGFNP
+594 IALPGFNP
-602 KKESVAGFVWK
+602 KKESVADFVWK

-626 ICLELALG
+626 ICLELAVG
-634 CEDADEFLEK
+634 CEDADGFLEK
-644 LEAKKIASFN
+644 LEAKEIASF
-654 SKGAQIMTIHKSKGM
+654 KAEGTQIMTIHKSKGM

-678 RLGKPNNE
+678 RLGKPKSNN
-686 SDKFLEEYNGTEL
+686 SNQFLEEYSGTEL
-699 VCLYYRMK
+699 TCLYYRMK
-707 NREVVDKDYARALE
+707 NREVVDKDYARALD
-721 KEKAAKDHEEINA
+721 KEEAAKDHEETNV

-744 GLVVVAKDKDQK
+744 GLIVVAKDKDQK
-756 KDKKKDKEES
+756 KDKKES
-766 KNKGMHEKLDLK
+766 KNKGMREKLDLA

-783 EIAPVI
+783 EIVPVI
-789 ASKKEPSNA
+789 SSQKEPLIK
-798 SVLIKPH
+798 SVVIKPH

-818 DSDYEKNNDQEAINF
+818 SDYEKNNDQEAIHF

-861 YGFYGLDHQALEE
+861 HGFYGLDYQALEE
-874 SLELFENDAEIQALF
+874 SLELFENDAKIQALF
-889 KNLALKGEVAFLSR
+889 KNLTLKGEAAFLFE

-932 QSHKAQVSHYAE
+932 QSHKAQVSHYAA